1 MRERAAGSESAAAGA
16 GRGARGP
23 AASPRP
29 QHPRARSIPAP
40 GRPQRA
46 GQSRAEGGK
55 PTAPPQPRRILGD
68 LEPDPRRIRI
78 PAPSIPRR
86 CGHSMG
92 GGAPRLDPRLLLLLL
107 LGLCG
112 WSTALRG
119 NENSEALPESI
130 PSAPGTL
137 PHFMEE
143 PDDSYIIKSN
153 PIVLRCKAKPAM
165 QIFFK
170 CNGEWV
176 HQNEHV
182 SEESLD
188 EATGLKVR
196 EVFINVTRQQVE
208 DFHGPEDYWCQ
219 CVAWSHL
226 GTSKSRKAS
235 VRIAYL
241 RKNFEQD
248 PQGKE
253 VPIEG
258 MIVLH
263 CRPPEGVPA
272 AEVEWLK
279 NEEPIDSN
287 LDENIDTRADHN
299 LIIRQ
304 ARLSDSGNYTCMAA
318 NIVAKRRSMS
328 ATVVVYVNGG
338 WSSWTEWSNCNARC
352 GRGWQKRSRTCTNP
366 APLNGGAFCEG
377 MSVQKITCTS
387 LCPVDGSWEVWSEWS
402 VCSPEC
408 EHLRVRECIAP
419 PPRNGGKFCEG
430 LGQES
435 ENCTEGLC
443 IQDKKPL
450 HEIKSQN
457 LETASDIAL
466 YSGLGAAV
474 LAVAVLVV
482 AVTLYRRSQ
491 SNSLLLNSSMQ
502 PELTVSRTY
511 SGPIC
516 LQDPLDKE
524 LMTESSLFNPL
535 SDIKVKVQSSFM
547 VSLGVTERA
556 EFHGKAPPGT
566 FPHGNVPHP
575 AFGTVQGR
583 NKAVYIQNLASIST
597 SSQLRTTA
605 LFGHLGGRLVVPN
618 TGVSLLIPHGAI
630 PEESSWEI
638 YLAITQKE
646 SSLQPEGSA
655 VLLGPEVTCGPSE
668 VTVSTPFALTIPHC
682 AHADP
687 QHWSIHLKRRTQ
699 QGKWEEVMSVE
710 EETTS
715 CYCLLDPYACH
726 ILLNSFGT
734 YALIGEPISDCAV
747 RQLKVAVFGC
757 LSCNSLDYNLRV
769 YCMDN
774 TPCAFQEVVSDE
786 RLQGGQLLEEPKLL
800 HFKGNTC
807 SLQISVLDIPP
818 FLWRIKPF
826 TACQEVPF
834 SRVWRGSARP
844 LLCAFSLE
852 RYSPGT
858 TQLSCK
864 VCVRQLKG
872 HEQVLHVQTSIL
884 ESERETITFF
894 AHDDSNFPA
903 QVGPKAFKIPFS
915 IRQRIC
921 ATFDAPSAKGKDWQM
936 LAQKNSIN
944 RNLSYFATQSS
955 PSAVILDLWEA
966 RHQQD
971 GDLDSLACALEEI
984 GRTHSQPPEPPEP
997 ELEEPDFSYS
1007 RQNGL

>member
-1 MRERAAGSESAAAGA
+1 
-16 GRGARGP
+16 
-23 AASPRP
+23 
-29 QHPRARSIPAP
+29 
-40 GRPQRA
+40 
-46 GQSRAEGGK
+46 
-55 PTAPPQPRRILGD
+55 
-68 LEPDPRRIRI
+68 
-78 PAPSIPRR
+78 
-86 CGHSMG
+86 
-92 GGAPRLDPRLLLLLL
+92 
-107 LGLCG
+107 
-112 WSTALRG
+112 
-119 NENSEALPESI
+119 
-130 PSAPGTL
+130 
-137 PHFMEE
+137 
-143 PDDSYIIKSN
+143 
-153 PIVLRCKAKPAM
+153 M

-188 EATGLKVR
+188 ESSGLKVR

-248 PQGKE
+248 PQGRE

-279 NEEPIDSN
+279 NEEPIDSEQ
-287 LDENIDTRADHN
+287 DENIDTRADHN

-318 NIVAKRRSMS
+318 NIVAKRRSLS
-328 ATVVVYVNGG
+328 ATVVVY
-338 WSSWTEWSNCNARC
+338 
-352 GRGWQKRSRTCTNP
+352 
-366 APLNGGAFCEG
+366 
-377 MSVQKITCTS
+377 
-387 LCPVDGSWEVWSEWS
+387 VDGSWEVWSEWS

-408 EHLRVRECIAP
+408 EHLRIRECTAP

-430 LGQES
+430 LSQES
-435 ENCTEGLC
+435 ENCTDGLC
-443 IQDKKPL
+443 ILDKKPL
-450 HEIKSQN
+450 HEIKPQSIEN
-457 LETASDIAL
+457 ASDIAL

-474 LAVAVLVV
+474 VAVAVLVIG
-482 AVTLYRRSQ
+482 VTLYRRSQ
-491 SNSLLLNSSMQ
+491 SDYGVDVIDSSALTGGFQTFNFKTVRQGNSLLLNSSMQ
-502 PELTVSRTY
+502 PDLTVSRTY

-524 LMTESSLFNPL
+524 LMTEASLFNPL

-547 VSLGVTERA
+547 VSLGVSERA
-556 EFHGKAPPGT
+556 EYHGKNHSGT
-566 FPHGNVPHP
+566 FPHGNNRSFSTIHP
-575 AFGTVQGR
+575 R
-583 NKAVYIQNLASIST
+583 NKTPYIQNL
-597 SSQLRTTA
+597 SSLPTRTELRTTGV
-605 LFGHLGGRLVVPN
+605 FGHLGGRLVMPN

-630 PEESSWEI
+630 PEENSWEI
-638 YLAITQKE
+638 YMSINQGE
-646 SSLQPEGSA
+646 PSLQSDGSE
-655 VLLGPEVTCGPSE
+655 VLLSPEVTCGPPDMI
-668 VTVSTPFALTIPHC
+668 VTTPFALTIPHC
-682 AHADP
+682 ADVSSE
-687 QHWSIHLKRRTQ
+687 HWNIHLKKRTQ

-710 EETTS
+710 DESTS
-715 CYCLLDPYACH
+715 CYCLLDPFACH
-726 ILLNSFGT
+726 VLLDSFGT
-734 YALIGEPISDCAV
+734 YALTGEPITDCAV
-747 RQLKVAVFGC
+747 KQLKVAVFGC
-757 LSCNSLDYNLRV
+757 MSCNSLDYNLRV
-769 YCMDN
+769 YCVDN
-774 TPCAFQEVVSDE
+774 TPWAFQEVVSDE
-786 RLQGGQLLEEPKLL
+786 RHQGGQLLEEPKLL
-800 HFKGNTC
+800 HFKGNTF

-834 SRVWRGSARP
+834 SRVWCSNWQP
-844 LLCAFSLE
+844 LHCAFSLE
-852 RYSPGT
+852 RYTPTT

-864 VCVRQLKG
+864 ICIRQLKG
-872 HEQVLHVQTSIL
+872 HEQILQVQTSIL

-894 AHDDSNFPA
+894 AQEDSTFPA
-903 QVGPKAFKIPFS
+903 QTGPKAFKIPYS

-921 ATFDAPSAKGKDWQM
+921 ATFDTPNAKGKDWQM

-955 PSAVILDLWEA
+955 PSAVILNLWEA
-966 RHQQD
+966 RHQHD

-984 GRTHSQPPEPPEP
+984 GRTHTKLSNIAESQLDEA
-997 ELEEPDFSYS
+997 DFNYS

>member
-1 MRERAAGSESAAAGA
+1 MGRAAAA
-16 GRGARGP
+16 GRGA
-23 AASPRP
+23 
-29 QHPRARSIPAP
+29 
-40 GRPQRA
+40 
-46 GQSRAEGGK
+46 
-55 PTAPPQPRRILGD
+55 
-68 LEPDPRRIRI
+68 
-78 PAPSIPRR
+78 
-86 CGHSMG
+86 
-92 GGAPRLDPRLLLLLL
+92 GGARQWLPW
-107 LGLCG
+107 LGLCFWAAG
-112 WSTALRG
+112 AAAARG
-119 NENSEALPESI
+119 TDSGEVLPDSI

-137 PHFMEE
+137 PHFIEE
-143 PDDSYIIKSN
+143 PDDAYIIKSN
-153 PIVLRCKAKPAM
+153 PIALRCKARPAM

-188 EATGLKVR
+188 ESSGLKVR

-248 PQGKE
+248 PQGRE

-279 NEEPIDSN
+279 NEEPIDSEQ
-287 LDENIDTRADHN
+287 DEHIDTRADHN

-318 NIVAKRRSMS
+318 NIVAKRRSLS
-328 ATVVVYVNGG
+328 ATVVVY
-338 WSSWTEWSNCNARC
+338 
-352 GRGWQKRSRTCTNP
+352 
-366 APLNGGAFCEG
+366 
-377 MSVQKITCTS
+377 
-387 LCPVDGSWEVWSEWS
+387 VDGSWEVWSEWS

-408 EHLRVRECIAP
+408 EHLRIRECTAP
-419 PPRNGGKFCEG
+419 APRNGGKFCEG
-430 LGQES
+430 LSQES
-435 ENCTEGLC
+435 ENCTDGLC
-443 IQDKKPL
+443 ILDKKPL
-450 HEIKSQN
+450 HEIKPQSIEN
-457 LETASDIAL
+457 ASDIAL

-474 LAVAVLVV
+474 VAVAVLVIGI
-482 AVTLYRRSQ
+482 TLYRRSQ
-491 SNSLLLNSSMQ
+491 SDYGVDVIDSSALTGGFQTFNFKTVRQGNSLLLNPSMQ
-502 PELTVSRTY
+502 PDLTVSRTY

-547 VSLGVTERA
+547 VSLGVSERA
-556 EFHGKAPPGT
+556 EYHGKNHSGT
-566 FPHGNVPHP
+566 FPHGNNRS
-575 AFGTVQGR
+575 FTTVHAR
-583 NKAVYIQNLASIST
+583 NKTPYIQNL
-597 SSQLRTTA
+597 SSLPTRTELRTTGV
-605 LFGHLGGRLVVPN
+605 FGHLGGRLVMPN

-630 PEESSWEI
+630 PEENSWEI
-638 YLAITQKE
+638 YMSINQGE
-646 SSLQPEGSA
+646 PSLQSDGSE
-655 VLLGPEVTCGPSE
+655 VLLSPEVTCGPPDMI
-668 VTVSTPFALTIPHC
+668 VTTPFALTIPHC
-682 AHADP
+682 ADVSSE
-687 QHWSIHLKRRTQ
+687 HWNIHLKKRTQ

-710 EETTS
+710 DESTS
-715 CYCLLDPYACH
+715 CYCLLDPFACH
-726 ILLNSFGT
+726 VLLDSFGT
-734 YALIGEPISDCAV
+734 YALTGEPITDCAV
-747 RQLKVAVFGC
+747 KQLKVAVFGC
-757 LSCNSLDYNLRV
+757 MSCNSLDYNLRV
-769 YCMDN
+769 YCVDN
-774 TPCAFQEVVSDE
+774 TPWAFQEVVSDE
-786 RLQGGQLLEEPKLL
+786 RHQGGQLLEEPKLL
-800 HFKGNTC
+800 HFKGNTF

-834 SRVWRGSARP
+834 SRVWCSNRQP
-844 LLCAFSLE
+844 LHCAFSLE
-852 RYSPGT
+852 RYTPTT

-864 VCVRQLKG
+864 ICIRQLKG
-872 HEQVLHVQTSIL
+872 HEQILQVQTSIL

-894 AHDDSNFPA
+894 AQEDSTFPA
-903 QVGPKAFKIPFS
+903 QTGPKAFKIPYS

-921 ATFDAPSAKGKDWQM
+921 ATFDTPNAKGKDWQM

-955 PSAVILDLWEA
+955 PSAVILNLWEA
-966 RHQQD
+966 RHQHD

-984 GRTHSQPPEPPEP
+984 GRTHTKLSNITDSQLDEA
-997 ELEEPDFSYS
+997 DFTYS

>member
-1 MRERAAGSESAAAGA
+1 MGRAAATGGGCRGARRWLPWLGLCFWAAGA
-16 GRGARGP
+16 AAARGTDN
-23 AASPRP
+23 
-29 QHPRARSIPAP
+29 
-40 GRPQRA
+40 G
-46 GQSRAEGGK
+46 
-55 PTAPPQPRRILGD
+55 
-68 LEPDPRRIRI
+68 
-78 PAPSIPRR
+78 
-86 CGHSMG
+86 
-92 GGAPRLDPRLLLLLL
+92 
-107 LGLCG
+107 
-112 WSTALRG
+112 
-119 NENSEALPESI
+119 EALPESI

-137 PHFMEE
+137 PHFIEE
-143 PDDSYIIKSN
+143 PDDAYIIKSN
-153 PIVLRCKAKPAM
+153 PIALRCKARPAM

-188 EATGLKVR
+188 ESSGLKVR

-248 PQGKE
+248 PQGRE

-279 NEEPIDSN
+279 NEEPIDSEQ
-287 LDENIDTRADHN
+287 DENIDTRADHN

-318 NIVAKRRSMS
+318 NIVAKRRSLS
-328 ATVVVYVNGG
+328 ATVVVY
-338 WSSWTEWSNCNARC
+338 
-352 GRGWQKRSRTCTNP
+352 
-366 APLNGGAFCEG
+366 
-377 MSVQKITCTS
+377 
-387 LCPVDGSWEVWSEWS
+387 VDGSWEVWSEWS

-408 EHLRVRECIAP
+408 EHLRIRECTAP

-430 LGQES
+430 LSQES
-435 ENCTEGLC
+435 ENCTDGLC
-443 IQDKKPL
+443 ILDKKPL
-450 HEIKSQN
+450 HEIKPQSIEN
-457 LETASDIAL
+457 ASDIAL

-474 LAVAVLVV
+474 VAVAVLVIG
-482 AVTLYRRSQ
+482 VTLYRRSQ
-491 SNSLLLNSSMQ
+491 SDYGVDVIDSSALTGGFQTFNFKTVRQGNSLLLNSAMQ
-502 PELTVSRTY
+502 PDLTVSRTY

-547 VSLGVTERA
+547 VSLGVSERA
-556 EFHGKAPPGT
+556 EYHGKNHSRT
-566 FPHGNVPHP
+566 FPHGNNHSFSTMHP
-575 AFGTVQGR
+575 R
-583 NKAVYIQNLASIST
+583 NKTPYIQNL
-597 SSQLRTTA
+597 SSLPTRTELRTTGV
-605 LFGHLGGRLVVPN
+605 FGHLGGRLVMPN

-630 PEESSWEI
+630 PEENSWEI
-638 YLAITQKE
+638 YMSINQGE
-646 SSLQPEGSA
+646 PSLQSDGSE
-655 VLLGPEVTCGPSE
+655 VLLSPEVTCGPPDMI
-668 VTVSTPFALTIPHC
+668 VTTPFALTIPHC
-682 AHADP
+682 ADVSSE
-687 QHWSIHLKRRTQ
+687 HWNIHLKKRTQ

-710 EETTS
+710 DESTS
-715 CYCLLDPYACH
+715 CYCLLDPFACH
-726 ILLNSFGT
+726 VLLDSFGT
-734 YALIGEPISDCAV
+734 YALTGEPITDCAV
-747 RQLKVAVFGC
+747 KQLKVAVFGC
-757 LSCNSLDYNLRV
+757 MSCNSLDYNLRV
-769 YCMDN
+769 YCVDN

-786 RLQGGQLLEEPKLL
+786 RHQGGQLLEEPKLL
-800 HFKGNTC
+800 HFKGNTF

-834 SRVWRGSARP
+834 SRVWCSNRQP
-844 LLCAFSLE
+844 LHCAFSLE
-852 RYSPGT
+852 RYTPTT

-864 VCVRQLKG
+864 ICIRQLKG
-872 HEQVLHVQTSIL
+872 HEQILQVQTSIL

-894 AHDDSNFPA
+894 AQEDSTFPA
-903 QVGPKAFKIPFS
+903 QTGPKAFKIPYS

-921 ATFDAPSAKGKDWQM
+921 ATFDTPNAKGKDWQM

-955 PSAVILDLWEA
+955 PSAVILNLWEA
-966 RHQQD
+966 RHQHD

-984 GRTHSQPPEPPEP
+984 GRTHTKLSNISESQLDEA
-997 ELEEPDFSYS
+997 DFNYS

>member
-1 MRERAAGSESAAAGA
+1 MGRAAAAGGGA
-16 GRGARGP
+16 GGARVWLP
-23 AASPRP
+23 W
-29 QHPRARSIPAP
+29 
-40 GRPQRA
+40 
-46 GQSRAEGGK
+46 
-55 PTAPPQPRRILGD
+55 
-68 LEPDPRRIRI
+68 
-78 PAPSIPRR
+78 
-86 CGHSMG
+86 
-92 GGAPRLDPRLLLLLL
+92 
-107 LGLCG
+107 LGLCFWAAG
-112 WSTALRG
+112 AAAARG
-119 NENSEALPESI
+119 TDNGEALPESI

-137 PHFMEE
+137 PHFIEE
-143 PDDSYIIKSN
+143 PDDAYIIKSN
-153 PIVLRCKAKPAM
+153 PIALRCKARPAM

-188 EATGLKVR
+188 ESSGLKVR

-248 PQGKE
+248 PQGRE

-279 NEEPIDSN
+279 NEEPIDSEQ
-287 LDENIDTRADHN
+287 DENIDTRADHN

-318 NIVAKRRSMS
+318 NIVAKRRSLS
-328 ATVVVYVNGG
+328 ATVVVY
-338 WSSWTEWSNCNARC
+338 
-352 GRGWQKRSRTCTNP
+352 
-366 APLNGGAFCEG
+366 
-377 MSVQKITCTS
+377 
-387 LCPVDGSWEVWSEWS
+387 VDGSWEVWSEWS

-408 EHLRVRECIAP
+408 EHLRIRECTAP

-430 LGQES
+430 LSQES
-435 ENCTEGLC
+435 ENCTDGLC
-443 IQDKKPL
+443 ILDKKPL
-450 HEIKSQN
+450 HEIKPQSIEN
-457 LETASDIAL
+457 ASDIAL

-474 LAVAVLVV
+474 VAVAVLVIG
-482 AVTLYRRSQ
+482 VTLYRRSQ
-491 SNSLLLNSSMQ
+491 SDYGVDVIDSSALTGGFQTFNFKTVRQGNSLLLNSSMQ
-502 PELTVSRTY
+502 PDLTVSRTY

-547 VSLGVTERA
+547 VSLGVSERA
-556 EFHGKAPPGT
+556 EYHGKNHSGT
-566 FPHGNVPHP
+566 FPHGNNRSFSTMHP
-575 AFGTVQGR
+575 R
-583 NKAVYIQNLASIST
+583 NKTPYIQNL
-597 SSQLRTTA
+597 SSLPTRTELRTTGV
-605 LFGHLGGRLVVPN
+605 FGHLGGRLVMPN

-630 PEESSWEI
+630 PEENSWEI
-638 YLAITQKE
+638 YMSINQGE
-646 SSLQPEGSA
+646 PSLQSDGCE
-655 VLLGPEVTCGPSE
+655 VLLSPEVTCGPPDMT
-668 VTVSTPFALTIPHC
+668 VTTPFALTIPHC
-682 AHADP
+682 ADVSSE
-687 QHWSIHLKRRTQ
+687 HWNIHLKKRTQ

-710 EETTS
+710 DESTS
-715 CYCLLDPYACH
+715 CYCLLDPFACH
-726 ILLNSFGT
+726 VLLDSFGT
-734 YALIGEPISDCAV
+734 YALTGEPVTDCAV
-747 RQLKVAVFGC
+747 KQLKVAVFGC
-757 LSCNSLDYNLRV
+757 MSCNSLDYNLRV
-769 YCMDN
+769 YCVDN
-774 TPCAFQEVVSDE
+774 TPWAFQEVVSDE
-786 RLQGGQLLEEPKLL
+786 RHQGGQLLEEPKLL
-800 HFKGNTC
+800 HFKGNTF

-834 SRVWRGSARP
+834 ARVWCSNRQP
-844 LLCAFSLE
+844 LHCAFSLE
-852 RYSPGT
+852 RYTPTT

-864 VCVRQLKG
+864 ICIRQLKG
-872 HEQVLHVQTSIL
+872 HEQILQVQTSIL

-894 AHDDSNFPA
+894 AQEDSTFPA
-903 QVGPKAFKIPFS
+903 QTGPKAFKIPYS

-921 ATFDAPSAKGKDWQM
+921 ATFDTPNAKGKDWQM

-955 PSAVILDLWEA
+955 PSAVILNLWEA
-966 RHQQD
+966 RHQHD
-971 GDLDSLACALEEI
+971 GNLDSLACALEEI
-984 GRTHSQPPEPPEP
+984 GRTHTKLSNITESKLDEA
-997 ELEEPDFSYS
+997 DFNYS

>member
-1 MRERAAGSESAAAGA
+1 MGRAAAAG
-16 GRGARGP
+16 
-23 AASPRP
+23 
-29 QHPRARSIPAP
+29 
-40 GRPQRA
+40 
-46 GQSRAEGGK
+46 GG
-55 PTAPPQPRRILGD
+55 
-68 LEPDPRRIRI
+68 
-78 PAPSIPRR
+78 
-86 CGHSMG
+86 G
-92 GGAPRLDPRLLLLLL
+92 GGARRWLPW
-107 LGLCG
+107 LGFCFWAAG
-112 WSTALRG
+112 AAAARG
-119 NENSEALPESI
+119 TNNGEVLPESI

-137 PHFMEE
+137 PHFIEE
-143 PDDSYIIKSN
+143 PDDAYIVKSN
-153 PIVLRCKAKPAM
+153 PIALRCKARPAM

-188 EATGLKVR
+188 ESSGLKVR

-208 DFHGPEDYWCQ
+208 DFHGPENYWCQ

-279 NEEPIDSN
+279 NEEPIDSEQ
-287 LDENIDTRADHN
+287 DENIDTRADHN

-318 NIVAKRRSMS
+318 NIVAKRRSLS
-328 ATVVVYVNGG
+328 ATVVVY
-338 WSSWTEWSNCNARC
+338 
-352 GRGWQKRSRTCTNP
+352 
-366 APLNGGAFCEG
+366 
-377 MSVQKITCTS
+377 
-387 LCPVDGSWEVWSEWS
+387 VDGSWEVWSEWS

-408 EHLRVRECIAP
+408 EHLRIRECTAP

-430 LGQES
+430 LNQES
-435 ENCTEGLC
+435 ENCTDGLC
-443 IQDKKPL
+443 ILDKKPL
-450 HEIKSQN
+450 HEIKPQSIEN
-457 LETASDIAL
+457 ASDIAL

-474 LAVAVLVV
+474 VAVAVLVIG
-482 AVTLYRRSQ
+482 VTFYRRSQ
-491 SNSLLLNSSMQ
+491 SDYGVDVIDSSALTGNSLLLNSSMQ
-502 PELTVSRTY
+502 PDLTVSRTY

-535 SDIKVKVQSSFM
+535 TDIKVKVQSSFM
-547 VSLGVTERA
+547 VSLGVSERA
-556 EFHGKAPPGT
+556 EYHGKNHSGT
-566 FPHGNVPHP
+566 FPHGNNRGFSTIHP
-575 AFGTVQGR
+575 R
-583 NKAVYIQNLASIST
+583 NKTPYIQNL
-597 SSQLRTTA
+597 SSLPTRTELRTTGV
-605 LFGHLGGRLVVPN
+605 FGHLGGRLVMPN

-630 PEESSWEI
+630 PEENSWEI
-638 YLAITQKE
+638 YMSINQGE
-646 SSLQPEGSA
+646 PSLPSDGSE
-655 VLLGPEVTCGPSE
+655 VLLSPEVTCGPPDMI
-668 VTVSTPFALTIPHC
+668 VTTPFALTIPHC
-682 AHADP
+682 ADVSAE
-687 QHWSIHLKRRTQ
+687 HWNVHLKKRTQ

-710 EETTS
+710 DESTS
-715 CYCLLDPYACH
+715 CYCLLDPFACH
-726 ILLNSFGT
+726 VLLDSFGT
-734 YALIGEPISDCAV
+734 YALTGEPITDCAV
-747 RQLKVAVFGC
+747 KQLKVAVFGC
-757 LSCNSLDYNLRV
+757 MSCNSLDYNLRV
-769 YCMDN
+769 YCVDN

-786 RLQGGQLLEEPKLL
+786 RHQGGQLLEEPKLL
-800 HFKGNTC
+800 HFKGNTF

-834 SRVWRGSARP
+834 SRVWCSNRQP
-844 LLCAFSLE
+844 LHCAFSLE
-852 RYSPGT
+852 RYTPTT

-864 VCVRQLKG
+864 ICIRQLKG
-872 HEQVLHVQTSIL
+872 HEQILQVQTSIL

-894 AHDDSNFPA
+894 AQEDSTFPA
-903 QVGPKAFKIPFS
+903 QTGPKAFKIPYS

-921 ATFDAPSAKGKDWQM
+921 ATFDTPNAKGKDWQM

-955 PSAVILDLWEA
+955 PSAVILNLWEA
-966 RHQQD
+966 RHQHD

-984 GRTHSQPPEPPEP
+984 GRTHTKLSNITESQLDEA
-997 ELEEPDFSYS
+997 DFNYS

>member
-1 MRERAAGSESAAAGA
+1 M
-16 GRGARGP
+16 GRGA
-23 AASPRP
+23 
-29 QHPRARSIPAP
+29 ARS
-40 GRPQRA
+40 
-46 GQSRAEGGK
+46 
-55 PTAPPQPRRILGD
+55 
-68 LEPDPRRIRI
+68 
-78 PAPSIPRR
+78 R
-86 CGHSMG
+86 CP
-92 GGAPRLDPRLLLLLL
+92 PRLERWLLLLL
-107 LGLCG
+107 LGLCR
-112 WSTALRG
+112 WTAALRG
-119 NENSEALPESI
+119 NDNSEALPESI

-143 PDDSYIIKSN
+143 PDDAYIIKSN
-153 PIVLRCKAKPAM
+153 PIVLRCKAMPAM

-182 SEESLD
+182 SEESMD

-419 PPRNGGKFCEG
+419 PPRNGGKYCEG
-430 LGQES
+430 VSQES

-443 IQDKKPL
+443 IQD
-450 HEIKSQN
+450 I
-457 LETASDIAL
+457 ETASDIAL

-474 LAVAVLVV
+474 IAVAVLVV
-482 AVTLYRRSQ
+482 GVTLYRRSQ

-502 PELTVSRTY
+502 PDLTVSRTY

-516 LQDPLDKE
+516 LQDPMDKE

-556 EFHGKAPPGT
+556 EYHGKAHSGT
-566 FPHGNVPHP
+566 FPHGNNR
-575 AFGTVQGR
+575 AFGTIQAR
-583 NKAVYIQNLASIST
+583 NKATYIQNLSSIST
-597 SSQLRTTA
+597 TSELKTTA
-605 LFGHLGGRLVVPN
+605 IFGHLGGRLVVPN

-646 SSLQPEGSA
+646 SSLQPEGTD

-668 VTVSTPFALTIPHC
+668 VAVSTPFALTIPHC
-682 AHADP
+682 A
-687 QHWSIHLKRRTQ
+687 QVNSEHWNIHLKKRTQ

-734 YALIGEPISDCAV
+734 YALIGEPISECAV

-800 HFKGNTC
+800 HFKGNTF

-834 SRVWRGSARP
+834 SRVWCSSPKP
-844 LLCAFSLE
+844 LHCAFSLE
-852 RYSPGT
+852 RYSPAT
-858 TQLSCK
+858 TQLACK
-864 VCVRQLKG
+864 VCVRQVKG
-872 HEQVLHVQTSIL
+872 HEQVLQIQTSIL
-884 ESERETITFF
+884 ENERETITFF

-903 QVGPKAFKIPFS
+903 QMGPKAFKIPYS

-921 ATFDAPSAKGKDWQM
+921 ATFDTPNAKGKDWQM

-966 RHQQD
+966 RHQHD

-984 GRTHSQPPEPPEP
+984 GRTHSKISDITETEV
-997 ELEEPDFSYS
+997 EEPDFNYS

>member
-1 MRERAAGSESAAAGA
+1 
-16 GRGARGP
+16 
-23 AASPRP
+23 
-29 QHPRARSIPAP
+29 
-40 GRPQRA
+40 
-46 GQSRAEGGK
+46 
-55 PTAPPQPRRILGD
+55 
-68 LEPDPRRIRI
+68 
-78 PAPSIPRR
+78 
-86 CGHSMG
+86 
-92 GGAPRLDPRLLLLLL
+92 
-107 LGLCG
+107 
-112 WSTALRG
+112 
-119 NENSEALPESI
+119 
-130 PSAPGTL
+130 
-137 PHFMEE
+137 MEE
-143 PDDSYIIKSN
+143 PDDAYIIKSN
-153 PIVLRCKAKPAM
+153 PIVLRCKAMPAM

-182 SEESLD
+182 SEESMD
-188 EATGLKVR
+188 ETTGLKVR

-387 LCPVDGSWEVWSEWS
+387 LCPD
-402 VCSPEC
+402 
-408 EHLRVRECIAP
+408 I
-419 PPRNGGKFCEG
+419 
-430 LGQES
+430 
-435 ENCTEGLC
+435 EN
-443 IQDKKPL
+443 
-450 HEIKSQN
+450 
-457 LETASDIAL
+457 ASDIAL

-474 LAVAVLVV
+474 IAVAVLVV
-482 AVTLYRRSQ
+482 GVTLYRRSQ
-491 SNSLLLNSSMQ
+491 SEYGVDVIDSSALTGGFQTFNFKTVRQGNSLLLNSSIQ
-502 PELTVSRTY
+502 PDLTVSRTY

-516 LQDPLDKE
+516 LQDPMDKE

-535 SDIKVKVQSSFM
+535 SDIRVKVQSSFM

-556 EFHGKAPPGT
+556 EYPGKTHSGT
-566 FPHGNVPHP
+566 FPHGNNGG
-575 AFGTVQGR
+575 FGTIPAR
-583 NKAVYIQNLASIST
+583 NKATYIQNLSSIST
-597 SSQLRTTA
+597 KSGLKTTA
-605 LFGHLGGRLVVPN
+605 VFGHLGGRLVIPN

-630 PEESSWEI
+630 SEESSWEI
-638 YLAITQKE
+638 YLAISQKE
-646 SSLQPEGSA
+646 SSLQPDGA
-655 VLLGPEVTCGPSE
+655 DVLLSPEVSCGPSD
-668 VTVSTPFALTIPHC
+668 VSVSTPFALTIPHC
-682 AHADP
+682 AELNSE
-687 QHWSIHLKRRTQ
+687 HWNIHLKKRTQ

-734 YALIGEPISDCAV
+734 YALVGEPISDCAV

-757 LSCNSLDYNLRV
+757 MSCNSLDYNLRV

-774 TPCAFQEVVSDE
+774 TPCAFQEVVQDE

-800 HFKGNTC
+800 HFQGNTF

-834 SRVWRGSARP
+834 SRVWCSNQQS
-844 LLCAFSLE
+844 LHCAFSLE
-852 RYSPGT
+852 RYTPAT

-864 VCVRQLKG
+864 ICVRQVKG
-872 HEQVLHVQTSIL
+872 HEQILQIQTSIL
-884 ESERETITFF
+884 ENERETIAFF
-894 AHDDSNFPA
+894 AQEDGRFPA
-903 QVGPKAFKIPFS
+903 QMGPKAFKIPYS

-921 ATFDAPSAKGKDWQM
+921 ATFDTPNAKGKDWQM

-966 RHQQD
+966 RHQHD

-984 GRTHSQPPEPPEP
+984 GRTHSKISNITETEM
-997 ELEEPDFSYS
+997 EEPDFNYS

>member
-1 MRERAAGSESAAAGA
+1 MGIRAAGG
-16 GRGARGP
+16 GCPARL
-23 AASPRP
+23 
-29 QHPRARSIPAP
+29 
-40 GRPQRA
+40 
-46 GQSRAEGGK
+46 
-55 PTAPPQPRRILGD
+55 RR
-68 LEPDPRRIRI
+68 
-78 PAPSIPRR
+78 
-86 CGHSMG
+86 
-92 GGAPRLDPRLLLLLL
+92 RLLFLLE
-107 LGLCG
+107 LCS
-112 WSTALRG
+112 WAAALRG
-119 NENSEALPESI
+119 NDNSEALPESL

-137 PHFMEE
+137 PHFMQE
-143 PDDSYIIKSN
+143 PDDAYIIKSN
-153 PIVLRCKAKPAM
+153 PIALRCKAMPAM

-182 SEESLD
+182 SEESMD
-188 EATGLKVR
+188 ESTGLKVR

-287 LDENIDTRADHN
+287 QDENIDTRADHN

-328 ATVVVYVNGG
+328 ATVVVYV
-338 WSSWTEWSNCNARC
+338 
-352 GRGWQKRSRTCTNP
+352 
-366 APLNGGAFCEG
+366 
-377 MSVQKITCTS
+377 
-387 LCPVDGSWEVWSEWS
+387 DGSWEVWSEWS

-408 EHLRVRECIAP
+408 EHLRIRECTAP

-430 LGQES
+430 FTQES

-443 IQDKKPL
+443 IQDI
-450 HEIKSQN
+450 EN
-457 LETASDIAL
+457 ASDIAL

-474 LAVAVLVV
+474 IAVAVLVV
-482 AVTLYRRSQ
+482 GITLYRRSQ
-491 SNSLLLNSSMQ
+491 SEYGVDVIDSSALTGGFQTFNFKTVRQGNSLLLNSSMQ
-502 PELTVSRTY
+502 PDLTVSRTY

-516 LQDPLDKE
+516 LQDPMDKE

-556 EFHGKAPPGT
+556 EYHGKAHSGT
-566 FPHGNVPHP
+566 FPHGNNRGFTTIH
-575 AFGTVQGR
+575 AR
-583 NKAVYIQNLASIST
+583 NKTTYIQNLSSLST
-597 SSQLRTTA
+597 RSELRTTGI
-605 LFGHLGGRLVVPN
+605 FGHLGGRLVMPN

-638 YLAITQKE
+638 YLTISQGE
-646 SSLQPEGSA
+646 SSLLPEGTE
-655 VLLGPEVTCGPSE
+655 VLLGPEVTCGPPD
-668 VTVSTPFALTIPHC
+668 VTVATPFALTIPHC
-682 AHADP
+682 AEVNSE
-687 QHWSIHLKRRTQ
+687 HWNIHLKKRTQ
-699 QGKWEEVMSVE
+699 QGKWEEVMSME

-726 ILLNSFGT
+726 ILLDSFGT
-734 YALIGEPISDCAV
+734 YALAGEPISDCAV
-747 RQLKVAVFGC
+747 KQLKVAVFGC
-757 LSCNSLDYNLRV
+757 MSCNSLDYNLRV

-774 TPCAFQEVVSDE
+774 TPCAFQEVVSGE
-786 RLQGGQLLEEPKLL
+786 RHQGGQLLEEPKLL
-800 HFKGNTC
+800 HFKGNTF

-834 SRVWRGSARP
+834 SRVWCSNQQP
-844 LLCAFSLE
+844 LHCAFSLE
-852 RYSPGT
+852 RYTPAT

-864 VCVRQLKG
+864 ICVRQVKG
-872 HEQVLHVQTSIL
+872 HEQILQIQTSIL
-884 ESERETITFF
+884 ENERETITLF
-894 AHDDSNFPA
+894 AREDSNFPT
-903 QVGPKAFKIPFS
+903 QTGPKAFKIPYS

-921 ATFDAPSAKGKDWQM
+921 ATFDTPNAKGKDWQM

-966 RHQQD
+966 RHQHD

-984 GRTHSQPPEPPEP
+984 GRTHSKISNITETQI
-997 ELEEPDFSYS
+997 EETDFSYS

>member
-1 MRERAAGSESAAAGA
+1 MGRAAATGGGCRGARRWLWWLGLCFWAAGA
-16 GRGARGP
+16 AAARGTDN
-23 AASPRP
+23 
-29 QHPRARSIPAP
+29 
-40 GRPQRA
+40 G
-46 GQSRAEGGK
+46 
-55 PTAPPQPRRILGD
+55 
-68 LEPDPRRIRI
+68 
-78 PAPSIPRR
+78 
-86 CGHSMG
+86 
-92 GGAPRLDPRLLLLLL
+92 
-107 LGLCG
+107 
-112 WSTALRG
+112 
-119 NENSEALPESI
+119 EALPESI

-137 PHFMEE
+137 PHFIEE
-143 PDDSYIIKSN
+143 PDDAYIIKSN
-153 PIVLRCKAKPAM
+153 PIALRCKARPAM

-188 EATGLKVR
+188 ESSGLKVR

-248 PQGKE
+248 PQGRE

-279 NEEPIDSN
+279 NEEPIDSEQ
-287 LDENIDTRADHN
+287 DENIDTRADHN

-318 NIVAKRRSMS
+318 NIVAKRRSLS
-328 ATVVVYVNGG
+328 ATVVVY
-338 WSSWTEWSNCNARC
+338 
-352 GRGWQKRSRTCTNP
+352 
-366 APLNGGAFCEG
+366 
-377 MSVQKITCTS
+377 
-387 LCPVDGSWEVWSEWS
+387 VDGSWEVWSEWS

-408 EHLRVRECIAP
+408 EHLRIRECTAP

-430 LGQES
+430 LSQES
-435 ENCTEGLC
+435 ENCTDGLC
-443 IQDKKPL
+443 ILDKKPL
-450 HEIKSQN
+450 HEIKPQSIEN
-457 LETASDIAL
+457 ASDIAL

-474 LAVAVLVV
+474 VAVAVLVIG
-482 AVTLYRRSQ
+482 VTLYRRSQ
-491 SNSLLLNSSMQ
+491 SDYGVDVIDSSALTGNSLLLNSAMQ
-502 PELTVSRTY
+502 PDLTVSRTY

-547 VSLGVTERA
+547 VSLGVSERA
-556 EFHGKAPPGT
+556 EYHGKNHSRT
-566 FPHGNVPHP
+566 FPHGNNHSFSTMHP
-575 AFGTVQGR
+575 R
-583 NKAVYIQNLASIST
+583 NKTPYIQNL
-597 SSQLRTTA
+597 SSLPTRTELRTTGV
-605 LFGHLGGRLVVPN
+605 FGHLGGRLVMPN

-630 PEESSWEI
+630 PEENSWEI
-638 YLAITQKE
+638 YMSINQGE
-646 SSLQPEGSA
+646 PSLQSDGSE
-655 VLLGPEVTCGPSE
+655 VLLSPEVTCGPPDMI
-668 VTVSTPFALTIPHC
+668 VTTPFALTIPHC
-682 AHADP
+682 ADVSSE
-687 QHWSIHLKRRTQ
+687 HWNIHLKKRTQ

-710 EETTS
+710 DESTS
-715 CYCLLDPYACH
+715 CYCLLDPFACH
-726 ILLNSFGT
+726 VLLDSFGT
-734 YALIGEPISDCAV
+734 YALTGEPITDCAV
-747 RQLKVAVFGC
+747 KQLKVAVFGC
-757 LSCNSLDYNLRV
+757 MSCNSLDYNLRV
-769 YCMDN
+769 YCVDN

-786 RLQGGQLLEEPKLL
+786 RHQGGQLLEEPKLL
-800 HFKGNTC
+800 HFKGNTF

-834 SRVWRGSARP
+834 SRVWCSNRQP
-844 LLCAFSLE
+844 LHCAFSLE
-852 RYSPGT
+852 RYTPTT

-864 VCVRQLKG
+864 ICIRQLKG
-872 HEQVLHVQTSIL
+872 HEQILQVQTSIL

-894 AHDDSNFPA
+894 AQEDSTFPA
-903 QVGPKAFKIPFS
+903 QTGPKAFKIPYS

-921 ATFDAPSAKGKDWQM
+921 ATFDTPNAKGKDWQM

-955 PSAVILDLWEA
+955 PSAVILNLWEA
-966 RHQQD
+966 RHQHD

-984 GRTHSQPPEPPEP
+984 GRTHTKLSNISESQLDEA
-997 ELEEPDFSYS
+997 DFNYS

>member
-1 MRERAAGSESAAAGA
+1 MEAGDSGPCGLREGYLPGGLPA
-16 GRGARGP
+16 GRSQPSCGTEA
-23 AASPRP
+23 
-29 QHPRARSIPAP
+29 IW
-40 GRPQRA
+40 RA
-46 GQSRAEGGK
+46 GHYCRTDNGEV
-55 PTAPPQPRRILGD
+55 
-68 LEPDPRRIRI
+68 
-78 PAPSIPRR
+78 
-86 CGHSMG
+86 
-92 GGAPRLDPRLLLLLL
+92 
-107 LGLCG
+107 
-112 WSTALRG
+112 
-119 NENSEALPESI
+119 LPESI

-137 PHFMEE
+137 PHFIEE
-143 PDDSYIIKSN
+143 PDDAYIIKSN
-153 PIVLRCKAKPAM
+153 PIALRCKARPAM

-188 EATGLKVR
+188 ESSGLKVR

-248 PQGKE
+248 PQGRE

-279 NEEPIDSN
+279 NEEPIDSEQ
-287 LDENIDTRADHN
+287 DENIDTRADHN

-318 NIVAKRRSMS
+318 NIVAKRRSLS

-338 WSSWTEWSNCNARC
+338 WSSWTEWSACNVRC

-408 EHLRVRECIAP
+408 EHLRIRECTAP

-430 LGQES
+430 LSQES
-435 ENCTEGLC
+435 ENCTDGLC
-443 IQDKKPL
+443 ILGQRKYPVPT
-450 HEIKSQN
+450 ESRTASSVTRYRCFCIEN
-457 LETASDIAL
+457 ASDIAL

-474 LAVAVLVV
+474 VAVAVLVIG
-482 AVTLYRRSQ
+482 VTLYRRSQ
-491 SNSLLLNSSMQ
+491 SDYGVDVIDSSALTGGFQTFNFKTVRQGNSLLLNSSMQ
-502 PELTVSRTY
+502 PDLTVSRTY

-524 LMTESSLFNPL
+524 LMTEASLFNPL

-547 VSLGVTERA
+547 VSLGVSERA
-556 EFHGKAPPGT
+556 EYHGKNHSGT
-566 FPHGNVPHP
+566 FPHGNNRSFSTIHP
-575 AFGTVQGR
+575 R
-583 NKAVYIQNLASIST
+583 NKTPYIQNL
-597 SSQLRTTA
+597 SSLPTRTELRTTGV
-605 LFGHLGGRLVVPN
+605 FGHLGGRLVMPN

-630 PEESSWEI
+630 PEENSWEI
-638 YLAITQKE
+638 YMSINQGE
-646 SSLQPEGSA
+646 PSLQSDGSE
-655 VLLGPEVTCGPSE
+655 VLLSPEVTCGPPDMI
-668 VTVSTPFALTIPHC
+668 VTTPFALTIPHC
-682 AHADP
+682 ADVSSE
-687 QHWSIHLKRRTQ
+687 HWNIHLKKRTQ

-710 EETTS
+710 DESTS
-715 CYCLLDPYACH
+715 CYCLLDPFACH
-726 ILLNSFGT
+726 VLLDSFGT
-734 YALIGEPISDCAV
+734 YALTGEPITDCAV
-747 RQLKVAVFGC
+747 KQLKVAVFGC
-757 LSCNSLDYNLRV
+757 MSCNSLDYNLRV
-769 YCMDN
+769 YCVDN
-774 TPCAFQEVVSDE
+774 TPWAFQEVVSDE
-786 RLQGGQLLEEPKLL
+786 RHQGGQLLEEPKLL
-800 HFKGNTC
+800 HFKGNTF

-834 SRVWRGSARP
+834 SRVWCSNWQP
-844 LLCAFSLE
+844 LHCAFSLE
-852 RYSPGT
+852 RYTPTT

-864 VCVRQLKG
+864 ICIRQLKG
-872 HEQVLHVQTSIL
+872 HEQILQVQTSIL

-894 AHDDSNFPA
+894 AQEDSTFPA
-903 QVGPKAFKIPFS
+903 QTGPKAFKIPYS

-921 ATFDAPSAKGKDWQM
+921 ATFDTPNAKGKDWQM

-955 PSAVILDLWEA
+955 PSAVILNLWEA
-966 RHQQD
+966 RHQHD

-984 GRTHSQPPEPPEP
+984 GRTHTKLSNIAESQLDEA
-997 ELEEPDFSYS
+997 DFNYS

>member
-1 MRERAAGSESAAAGA
+1 MGRAAVA
-16 GRGARGP
+16 
-23 AASPRP
+23 
-29 QHPRARSIPAP
+29 
-40 GRPQRA
+40 
-46 GQSRAEGGK
+46 
-55 PTAPPQPRRILGD
+55 
-68 LEPDPRRIRI
+68 
-78 PAPSIPRR
+78 
-86 CGHSMG
+86 G
-92 GGAPRLDPRLLLLLL
+92 GGAGGAHWWLPW
-107 LGLCG
+107 LGLCFWATG
-112 WSTALRG
+112 AAAARG
-119 NENSEALPESI
+119 TDNGEALPESI

-137 PHFMEE
+137 PHFIEE
-143 PDDSYIIKSN
+143 PDDAYIIKSN
-153 PIVLRCKAKPAM
+153 PIALRCKARPAM

-188 EATGLKVR
+188 ESSGLKVR

-248 PQGKE
+248 PQGRE

-279 NEEPIDSN
+279 NEEPIDSEQ
-287 LDENIDTRADHN
+287 DENIDTRADHN

-318 NIVAKRRSMS
+318 NIVAKRRSLS
-328 ATVVVYVNGG
+328 ATVVVY
-338 WSSWTEWSNCNARC
+338 
-352 GRGWQKRSRTCTNP
+352 
-366 APLNGGAFCEG
+366 
-377 MSVQKITCTS
+377 
-387 LCPVDGSWEVWSEWS
+387 VDGSWEVWSEWS

-408 EHLRVRECIAP
+408 EHLRIRECTAP

-430 LGQES
+430 LSQES
-435 ENCTEGLC
+435 ENCTDGLC
-443 IQDKKPL
+443 ILDKKPL
-450 HEIKSQN
+450 HEIKPQSIEN
-457 LETASDIAL
+457 ASDIAL

-474 LAVAVLVV
+474 VAVAVLVIGI
-482 AVTLYRRSQ
+482 TLYRRSQ
-491 SNSLLLNSSMQ
+491 SDYGVDVIDSSALTGGFQTFNFKTVRQGNSLLLNSSMQ
-502 PELTVSRTY
+502 PDLTVSRTY

-547 VSLGVTERA
+547 VSLGVSERA
-556 EFHGKAPPGT
+556 EYHGKNHSGT
-566 FPHGNVPHP
+566 FPHGNNRSFSTMHP
-575 AFGTVQGR
+575 R
-583 NKAVYIQNLASIST
+583 NKTPYIQNL
-597 SSQLRTTA
+597 SSLPTRTELRTTGV
-605 LFGHLGGRLVVPN
+605 FGHLGGRLVMPN

-630 PEESSWEI
+630 LEENSWEI
-638 YLAITQKE
+638 YMSINQGE
-646 SSLQPEGSA
+646 PSLQSDGSE
-655 VLLGPEVTCGPSE
+655 VLLSPEVTCGPPDMI
-668 VTVSTPFALTIPHC
+668 VTTPFALTIPHC
-682 AHADP
+682 ADVSSE
-687 QHWSIHLKRRTQ
+687 HWNIHLKKRTQ

-710 EETTS
+710 DESTS
-715 CYCLLDPYACH
+715 CYCLLDPFACH
-726 ILLNSFGT
+726 VLLDSFGT
-734 YALIGEPISDCAV
+734 YALTGEPITDCAV
-747 RQLKVAVFGC
+747 KQLKVAVFGC
-757 LSCNSLDYNLRV
+757 MSCNSLDYNLRV
-769 YCMDN
+769 YCVDN

-786 RLQGGQLLEEPKLL
+786 RHQGGQLLEEPKLL
-800 HFKGNTC
+800 HFKGNTF

-834 SRVWRGSARP
+834 SRVWCSNRQP
-844 LLCAFSLE
+844 LHCAFSLE
-852 RYSPGT
+852 RYTPTT

-864 VCVRQLKG
+864 ICIRQLKG
-872 HEQVLHVQTSIL
+872 HEQILQVQTSIL

-894 AHDDSNFPA
+894 AQEDSTFPA
-903 QVGPKAFKIPFS
+903 QTGPKAFKIPYS

-921 ATFDAPSAKGKDWQM
+921 ATFDTPNAKGKDWQM

-955 PSAVILDLWEA
+955 PSAVILNLWEA
-966 RHQQD
+966 RHQHD

-984 GRTHSQPPEPPEP
+984 GRTHTKLSNITESQLDEA
-997 ELEEPDFSYS
+997 DFNYS

>member
-1 MRERAAGSESAAAGA
+1 MGTGAAESSRGARRWLPWLGLCFWAAGA
-16 GRGARGP
+16 AAARGADSG
-23 AASPRP
+23 
-29 QHPRARSIPAP
+29 
-40 GRPQRA
+40 
-46 GQSRAEGGK
+46 EV
-55 PTAPPQPRRILGD
+55 L
-68 LEPDPRRIRI
+68 PD
-78 PAPSIPRR
+78 
-86 CGHSMG
+86 
-92 GGAPRLDPRLLLLLL
+92 
-107 LGLCG
+107 
-112 WSTALRG
+112 
-119 NENSEALPESI
+119 SI

-137 PHFMEE
+137 PHFIEE
-143 PDDSYIIKSN
+143 PEDAYIIKSN
-153 PIVLRCKAKPAM
+153 PIALRCKARPAM

-188 EATGLKVR
+188 ESSGLKVR

-248 PQGKE
+248 PQGRE

-279 NEEPIDSN
+279 NEEPIDSEQ
-287 LDENIDTRADHN
+287 DENIDTRADHN

-318 NIVAKRRSMS
+318 NIVAKRRSLS
-328 ATVVVYVNGG
+328 ATVVVY
-338 WSSWTEWSNCNARC
+338 
-352 GRGWQKRSRTCTNP
+352 
-366 APLNGGAFCEG
+366 
-377 MSVQKITCTS
+377 
-387 LCPVDGSWEVWSEWS
+387 
-402 VCSPEC
+402 
-408 EHLRVRECIAP
+408 
-419 PPRNGGKFCEG
+419 
-430 LGQES
+430 
-435 ENCTEGLC
+435 
-443 IQDKKPL
+443 DKKPL
-450 HEIKSQN
+450 HEIKPQSIEN
-457 LETASDIAL
+457 ASDIAL

-474 LAVAVLVV
+474 VAVAVLVIG
-482 AVTLYRRSQ
+482 VTLYRRSHSDYGVDVIDSSALTGGFQ
-491 SNSLLLNSSMQ
+491 TFNFKTVRQGNSLLLNPAMQ
-502 PELTVSRTY
+502 PDLTVSRTY

-547 VSLGVTERA
+547 VSLGVSERA
-556 EFHGKAPPGT
+556 EYHGKNHSGT
-566 FPHGNVPHP
+566 FPHGNNRGFSTIHH
-575 AFGTVQGR
+575 R
-583 NKAVYIQNLASIST
+583 NKTPYIQNL
-597 SSQLRTTA
+597 SSLPTRTELRTTGV
-605 LFGHLGGRLVVPN
+605 FGHLGGRLVMPN

-630 PEESSWEI
+630 PEENSWEI
-638 YLAITQKE
+638 YMSINQGE
-646 SSLQPEGSA
+646 PSLQSDGAE
-655 VLLGPEVTCGPSE
+655 VLLSPEVTCGPPDML
-668 VTVSTPFALTIPHC
+668 VTTPFALTIPHC
-682 AHADP
+682 ADVSSE
-687 QHWSIHLKRRTQ
+687 HWNIHLKKRTQ

-710 EETTS
+710 DESTS
-715 CYCLLDPYACH
+715 CYCLLDPFACH
-726 ILLNSFGT
+726 VLLDSFGT
-734 YALIGEPISDCAV
+734 YALTGEPITDCAV
-747 RQLKVAVFGC
+747 KQLKVAVFGC
-757 LSCNSLDYNLRV
+757 MSCNSLDYNLRV
-769 YCMDN
+769 YCVDN

-786 RLQGGQLLEEPKLL
+786 RHQGGQLLEEPKLL
-800 HFKGNTC
+800 HFKGNTF

-834 SRVWRGSARP
+834 SRVWSSNRQP
-844 LLCAFSLE
+844 LHCAFSLE
-852 RYSPGT
+852 RYTPTT

-864 VCVRQLKG
+864 ICIRQLKG
-872 HEQVLHVQTSIL
+872 HEQILQVQTSIL

-894 AHDDSNFPA
+894 AQEDSTFPA
-903 QVGPKAFKIPFS
+903 QTGPKAFKIPYS

-921 ATFDAPSAKGKDWQM
+921 ATFDTPNAKGKDWQM

-955 PSAVILDLWEA
+955 PSAVILNLWEA

-984 GRTHSQPPEPPEP
+984 GRTHTKLSNITESQ
-997 ELEEPDFSYS
+997 LDDADFNYS

>member
-1 MRERAAGSESAAAGA
+1 MGRASAAVGGGGARRWLSWLGLCFWAAGA
-16 GRGARGP
+16 AAARGTDN
-23 AASPRP
+23 
-29 QHPRARSIPAP
+29 
-40 GRPQRA
+40 G
-46 GQSRAEGGK
+46 EV
-55 PTAPPQPRRILGD
+55 L
-68 LEPDPRRIRI
+68 PD
-78 PAPSIPRR
+78 
-86 CGHSMG
+86 
-92 GGAPRLDPRLLLLLL
+92 
-107 LGLCG
+107 
-112 WSTALRG
+112 
-119 NENSEALPESI
+119 SI

-137 PHFMEE
+137 PHFIEE
-143 PDDSYIIKSN
+143 PDDAYIIKSN
-153 PIVLRCKAKPAM
+153 PIALRCKARPAM

-188 EATGLKVR
+188 ESSGLKVR

-248 PQGKE
+248 PQGRE

-279 NEEPIDSN
+279 NEEPIDSEQ
-287 LDENIDTRADHN
+287 DENIDTRADHN

-318 NIVAKRRSMS
+318 NIVAKRRSLS
-328 ATVVVYVNGG
+328 ATVVVY
-338 WSSWTEWSNCNARC
+338 
-352 GRGWQKRSRTCTNP
+352 
-366 APLNGGAFCEG
+366 
-377 MSVQKITCTS
+377 
-387 LCPVDGSWEVWSEWS
+387 VDGSWEVWSEWS
-402 VCSPEC
+402 VCSPDC
-408 EHLRVRECIAP
+408 EHLRIRECSAP

-430 LGQES
+430 LSQES
-435 ENCTEGLC
+435 ENCTDGLC
-443 IQDKKPL
+443 TLDKKPL
-450 HEIKSQN
+450 HEIKPQSIEN
-457 LETASDIAL
+457 ASDIAL

-474 LAVAVLVV
+474 VAVAVLVIG
-482 AVTLYRRSQ
+482 VTLYRRSQ
-491 SNSLLLNSSMQ
+491 SDYGVDVIDSSALTGGFQTFNFKTVRQGNSLLLNSAMQ
-502 PELTVSRTY
+502 PDLTVSRTY

-547 VSLGVTERA
+547 VSLGVSERA
-556 EFHGKAPPGT
+556 EYHGKNHSGT
-566 FPHGNVPHP
+566 FPHGNNRSFSTMHP
-575 AFGTVQGR
+575 R
-583 NKAVYIQNLASIST
+583 NKTPYIQNL
-597 SSQLRTTA
+597 SSLPTRTELRTTGV
-605 LFGHLGGRLVVPN
+605 FGHLGGRLVMPN

-630 PEESSWEI
+630 PEENSWEI
-638 YLAITQKE
+638 YMSINQGE
-646 SSLQPEGSA
+646 PSLQSDGSE
-655 VLLGPEVTCGPSE
+655 VLLSPEVTCGPPDII
-668 VTVSTPFALTIPHC
+668 VTTPFALTIPHC
-682 AHADP
+682 ADVSSE
-687 QHWSIHLKRRTQ
+687 HWNIHLKKRTQ

-710 EETTS
+710 DESTS
-715 CYCLLDPYACH
+715 CYCLLDPFACH
-726 ILLNSFGT
+726 VLLDSFGT
-734 YALIGEPISDCAV
+734 YALTGEPITDCAV
-747 RQLKVAVFGC
+747 KQLKVAVFGC
-757 LSCNSLDYNLRV
+757 MSCNSLDYNLRV
-769 YCMDN
+769 YCVDN

-786 RLQGGQLLEEPKLL
+786 RHQGGQLLEEPKLL
-800 HFKGNTC
+800 HFKGNTF
-807 SLQISVLDIPP
+807 SL
-818 FLWRIKPF
+818 
-826 TACQEVPF
+826 QEVPF
-834 SRVWRGSARP
+834 SRVWCSNRQP
-844 LLCAFSLE
+844 LHCAFSLE
-852 RYSPGT
+852 RYTPTT

-864 VCVRQLKG
+864 ICIRQLKG
-872 HEQVLHVQTSIL
+872 HEQILQVQTSIL

-894 AHDDSNFPA
+894 AQEDSSFPA
-903 QVGPKAFKIPFS
+903 QTGPKAFKIPYS

-921 ATFDAPSAKGKDWQM
+921 ATFDTPNAKGKDWQM

-955 PSAVILDLWEA
+955 PSAVILNLWEA
-966 RHQQD
+966 RHQHD

-984 GRTHSQPPEPPEP
+984 GRTHTKLSNITESQLDEA
-997 ELEEPDFSYS
+997 DFNYS

>member
-1 MRERAAGSESAAAGA
+1 MGRAATAGGGAEGVRWWLPWLGLCFWAAGA
-16 GRGARGP
+16 AAAAARGADNG
-23 AASPRP
+23 
-29 QHPRARSIPAP
+29 
-40 GRPQRA
+40 
-46 GQSRAEGGK
+46 EV
-55 PTAPPQPRRILGD
+55 
-68 LEPDPRRIRI
+68 
-78 PAPSIPRR
+78 
-86 CGHSMG
+86 
-92 GGAPRLDPRLLLLLL
+92 
-107 LGLCG
+107 
-112 WSTALRG
+112 
-119 NENSEALPESI
+119 LPESI

-137 PHFMEE
+137 PHFIEE
-143 PDDSYIIKSN
+143 PDDAYIIKSN
-153 PIVLRCKAKPAM
+153 PIALRCKARPAM

-188 EATGLKVR
+188 ESSGLKVR

-248 PQGKE
+248 PQGRE

-279 NEEPIDSN
+279 NEEPIDSEQ
-287 LDENIDTRADHN
+287 DKNIDTRADHN

-318 NIVAKRRSMS
+318 NIVAKRRSLS
-328 ATVVVYVNGG
+328 ATVVVY
-338 WSSWTEWSNCNARC
+338 
-352 GRGWQKRSRTCTNP
+352 
-366 APLNGGAFCEG
+366 
-377 MSVQKITCTS
+377 
-387 LCPVDGSWEVWSEWS
+387 VDGSWEVWSEWS

-408 EHLRVRECIAP
+408 EHLRIRECTAP

-430 LGQES
+430 LSQES
-435 ENCTEGLC
+435 ENCTDGLC
-443 IQDKKPL
+443 ILDKKPL
-450 HEIKSQN
+450 HEIKPQSIEN
-457 LETASDIAL
+457 ASDIAL

-474 LAVAVLVV
+474 VAVAVLVIG
-482 AVTLYRRSQ
+482 VTLYRRSQ
-491 SNSLLLNSSMQ
+491 SDYGVDVIDSSALTGGFQTFNFKTVRQGNSLLLNSSMQ
-502 PELTVSRTY
+502 PDLTVSRTY

-547 VSLGVTERA
+547 VSLGVSERP
-556 EFHGKAPPGT
+556 EYHGKNHSGT
-566 FPHGNVPHP
+566 FPHGNNRSFTTVHP
-575 AFGTVQGR
+575 R
-583 NKAVYIQNLASIST
+583 NKTPYLQNL
-597 SSQLRTTA
+597 SSLPTRTELRTTGV
-605 LFGHLGGRLVVPN
+605 FGHLGGRLVMPN

-630 PEESSWEI
+630 PEEKSWEI
-638 YLAITQKE
+638 YMSINQGE
-646 SSLQPEGSA
+646 PSLQSDGSE
-655 VLLGPEVTCGPSE
+655 VLLSPEVTCGPPDMM
-668 VTVSTPFALTIPHC
+668 VTTPFALTIPHC
-682 AHADP
+682 ADVSSE
-687 QHWSIHLKRRTQ
+687 HWNIHLKKRTQ
-699 QGKWEEVMSVE
+699 QGTWEEVMSVE
-710 EETTS
+710 DESTS
-715 CYCLLDPYACH
+715 CYCLLDPFACH
-726 ILLNSFGT
+726 VLLDSFGT
-734 YALIGEPISDCAV
+734 YALTGEPITDCAV
-747 RQLKVAVFGC
+747 KQLKVAVFGC
-757 LSCNSLDYNLRV
+757 MSCNSLDYNLRV
-769 YCMDN
+769 YCVDN

-786 RLQGGQLLEEPKLL
+786 RHQGGQLLEEPKLL
-800 HFKGNTC
+800 HFKGNTF

-834 SRVWRGSARP
+834 SRVWCSNWQP
-844 LLCAFSLE
+844 LHCAFSLE
-852 RYSPGT
+852 RYTPTT

-864 VCVRQLKG
+864 ICIRQLKG
-872 HEQVLHVQTSIL
+872 HEQILQVQTSIL

-894 AHDDSNFPA
+894 AQEDSAFPA
-903 QVGPKAFKIPFS
+903 QTGPRAFKIPYS

-921 ATFDAPSAKGKDWQM
+921 ATFDTPNAKGKDWQM

-955 PSAVILDLWEA
+955 PSAVILNLWEA
-966 RHQQD
+966 RHQHD

-984 GRTHSQPPEPPEP
+984 GRTHTKLSNITEPQLDET
-997 ELEEPDFSYS
+997 DFNYS

>member
-1 MRERAAGSESAAAGA
+1 M
-16 GRGARGP
+16 AR
-23 AASPRP
+23 
-29 QHPRARSIPAP
+29 
-40 GRPQRA
+40 
-46 GQSRAEGGK
+46 
-55 PTAPPQPRRILGD
+55 T
-68 LEPDPRRIRI
+68 
-78 PAPSIPRR
+78 
-86 CGHSMG
+86 
-92 GGAPRLDPRLLLLLL
+92 LL
-107 LGLCG
+107 LGGGGCG
-112 WSTALRG
+112 CPRG
-119 NENSEALPESI
+119 PTVAKFSLTPSHLPLNAASFHRRPED
-130 PSAPGTL
+130 A
-137 PHFMEE
+137 
-143 PDDSYIIKSN
+143 YIIKSN
-153 PIVLRCKAKPAM
+153 PIALRCKARPAM

-188 EATGLKVR
+188 ESSGLKVR

-235 VRIAYL
+235 VRIAYFPEGYGNDRDL

-248 PQGKE
+248 PQGRE

-279 NEEPIDSN
+279 NEEPIDSEQ
-287 LDENIDTRADHN
+287 DENIDTRADHN

-318 NIVAKRRSMS
+318 NIVAKRRSLS

-338 WSSWTEWSNCNARC
+338 WSSWTEWSACNVRC

-377 MSVQKITCTS
+377 MSVQKITCTA

-408 EHLRVRECIAP
+408 EHLRIRECTAP
-419 PPRNGGKFCEG
+419 APRNGGKFCEG
-430 LGQES
+430 LSQES
-435 ENCTEGLC
+435 ENCTDGLC
-443 IQDKKPL
+443 ILDKKPL
-450 HEIKSQN
+450 HEIKPQSIEN
-457 LETASDIAL
+457 ASDIAL

-474 LAVAVLVV
+474 VAVAVLVIG
-482 AVTLYRRSQ
+482 VTLYRRSHSDYGVDVIDSSALTGGFQ
-491 SNSLLLNSSMQ
+491 TFNFKTVRQGNSLLLNPAMQ
-502 PELTVSRTY
+502 PDLTVSRTY

-547 VSLGVTERA
+547 VSLGVSERA
-556 EFHGKAPPGT
+556 EYHGKNHSGT
-566 FPHGNVPHP
+566 FPHGNNRGFSTIHP
-575 AFGTVQGR
+575 R
-583 NKAVYIQNLASIST
+583 NKTPYIQNL
-597 SSQLRTTA
+597 SSLPTRTELRTTGV
-605 LFGHLGGRLVVPN
+605 FGHLGGRLVMPN
-618 TGVSLLIPHGAI
+618 TGGGD
-630 PEESSWEI
+630 
-638 YLAITQKE
+638 
-646 SSLQPEGSA
+646 LQSDGSE
-655 VLLGPEVTCGPSE
+655 VLLSPEVTCGPPDML
-668 VTVSTPFALTIPHC
+668 VTTPFALTIPHC
-682 AHADP
+682 ADVSSE
-687 QHWSIHLKRRTQ
+687 HWNIHLKKRTQ

-710 EETTS
+710 DESTS
-715 CYCLLDPYACH
+715 CYCLLDPFACH
-726 ILLNSFGT
+726 VLLDSFGT
-734 YALIGEPISDCAV
+734 YALTGEPITDCAV
-747 RQLKVAVFGC
+747 KQLKVAVFGC
-757 LSCNSLDYNLRV
+757 MSCNSLDYNLRV
-769 YCMDN
+769 YCVDN

-786 RLQGGQLLEEPKLL
+786 RHQGGQLLEEPKLL
-800 HFKGNTC
+800 HFKGNTF

-834 SRVWRGSARP
+834 SRVWSSNRQP
-844 LLCAFSLE
+844 LHCAFSLE
-852 RYSPGT
+852 RYTPTT

-864 VCVRQLKG
+864 ICIRQLKG
-872 HEQVLHVQTSIL
+872 HEQILQVQTSIL

-894 AHDDSNFPA
+894 AQEDSTFPA
-903 QVGPKAFKIPFS
+903 QTGPKAFKIPYS

-921 ATFDAPSAKGKDWQM
+921 ATFDTPNAKGKDWQM

-955 PSAVILDLWEA
+955 PSAVILNLWEA

-984 GRTHSQPPEPPEP
+984 GRTHTKLSNITESQIDDA
-997 ELEEPDFSYS
+997 DFNYS

>member
-1 MRERAAGSESAAAGA
+1 MGRAAAA
-16 GRGARGP
+16 GRGA
-23 AASPRP
+23 
-29 QHPRARSIPAP
+29 
-40 GRPQRA
+40 
-46 GQSRAEGGK
+46 
-55 PTAPPQPRRILGD
+55 
-68 LEPDPRRIRI
+68 
-78 PAPSIPRR
+78 
-86 CGHSMG
+86 
-92 GGAPRLDPRLLLLLL
+92 GGARQWLPW
-107 LGLCG
+107 LGLCFWAAG
-112 WSTALRG
+112 AAAARG
-119 NENSEALPESI
+119 ADNGEVLPDSI

-137 PHFMEE
+137 PHFIEE
-143 PDDSYIIKSN
+143 PDDAYIIKSN
-153 PIVLRCKAKPAM
+153 PIALRCKARPAM

-188 EATGLKVR
+188 ESSGLKVR

-248 PQGKE
+248 PQGRE

-279 NEEPIDSN
+279 NEEPIDSEQ
-287 LDENIDTRADHN
+287 DEHIDTRADHN

-318 NIVAKRRSMS
+318 NIVAKRRSLS
-328 ATVVVYVNGG
+328 ATVVVY
-338 WSSWTEWSNCNARC
+338 
-352 GRGWQKRSRTCTNP
+352 
-366 APLNGGAFCEG
+366 
-377 MSVQKITCTS
+377 
-387 LCPVDGSWEVWSEWS
+387 VDGSWEVWSEWS

-408 EHLRVRECIAP
+408 EHLRIRECTAP
-419 PPRNGGKFCEG
+419 APRNGGKFCEG
-430 LGQES
+430 LSQES
-435 ENCTEGLC
+435 ENCTDGLC
-443 IQDKKPL
+443 IL
-450 HEIKSQN
+450 GIEN
-457 LETASDIAL
+457 ASDIAL

-474 LAVAVLVV
+474 VAVAVLVIGI
-482 AVTLYRRSQ
+482 TLYRRSQ
-491 SNSLLLNSSMQ
+491 SDYGVDVIDSSALTGGFQTFNFKTVRQGNSLLLNPSMQ
-502 PELTVSRTY
+502 PDLTVSRTY

-547 VSLGVTERA
+547 VSLGVSERA
-556 EFHGKAPPGT
+556 EYHGKNHSGT
-566 FPHGNVPHP
+566 FPHVNNCS
-575 AFGTVQGR
+575 FTTVHAR
-583 NKAVYIQNLASIST
+583 NKTPYIQNL
-597 SSQLRTTA
+597 SSLPTRTELRTTGV
-605 LFGHLGGRLVVPN
+605 FGHLGGRLVMPN

-630 PEESSWEI
+630 PEENSWEI
-638 YLAITQKE
+638 YMSINQGE
-646 SSLQPEGSA
+646 SSLQSDGSE
-655 VLLGPEVTCGPSE
+655 VLLSPEVTCGPPDMI
-668 VTVSTPFALTIPHC
+668 VTTPFALTIPHC
-682 AHADP
+682 ADVSSE
-687 QHWSIHLKRRTQ
+687 HWNIHLKKRTQ

-710 EETTS
+710 DESTS
-715 CYCLLDPYACH
+715 CYCLLDPFACH
-726 ILLNSFGT
+726 VLLDSFGT
-734 YALIGEPISDCAV
+734 YALTGEPITDCAV
-747 RQLKVAVFGC
+747 KQLKVAVFGC
-757 LSCNSLDYNLRV
+757 MSCNSLDYNLRV
-769 YCMDN
+769 YCVDN
-774 TPCAFQEVVSDE
+774 TPWAFQEVVSDE
-786 RLQGGQLLEEPKLL
+786 RHQGGQLLEEPKLL
-800 HFKGNTC
+800 HFKGNTF

-834 SRVWRGSARP
+834 SRVWCSNRQP
-844 LLCAFSLE
+844 LHCAFSLE
-852 RYSPGT
+852 RYTPTT

-864 VCVRQLKG
+864 ICIRQLKG
-872 HEQVLHVQTSIL
+872 HEQILQVQTSIL

-894 AHDDSNFPA
+894 AQEDSTFPA
-903 QVGPKAFKIPFS
+903 QTGPKAFKIPYS

-921 ATFDAPSAKGKDWQM
+921 ATFDTPNAKGKDWQM

-955 PSAVILDLWEA
+955 PSAVILNLWEA
-966 RHQQD
+966 RHQHD

-984 GRTHSQPPEPPEP
+984 GRTHTKLSNITESQLDEA
-997 ELEEPDFSYS
+997 DFTYS

>member
-1 MRERAAGSESAAAGA
+1 MGRAAAAGGGA
-16 GRGARGP
+16 GGARRWL
-23 AASPRP
+23 SW
-29 QHPRARSIPAP
+29 
-40 GRPQRA
+40 
-46 GQSRAEGGK
+46 
-55 PTAPPQPRRILGD
+55 
-68 LEPDPRRIRI
+68 
-78 PAPSIPRR
+78 
-86 CGHSMG
+86 
-92 GGAPRLDPRLLLLLL
+92 
-107 LGLCG
+107 LGLCFWAAG
-112 WSTALRG
+112 AAAARG
-119 NENSEALPESI
+119 ADNGEALPESI

-137 PHFMEE
+137 PHFIEE
-143 PDDSYIIKSN
+143 PDDAYIIKSN
-153 PIVLRCKAKPAM
+153 PIALRCKARPAM

-188 EATGLKVR
+188 ESSGLKVR

-248 PQGKE
+248 PQGRE

-279 NEEPIDSN
+279 NEEPIDSEQ
-287 LDENIDTRADHN
+287 DENIDTRADHN

-318 NIVAKRRSMS
+318 NIVAKRRSLS
-328 ATVVVYVNGG
+328 ATVVVY
-338 WSSWTEWSNCNARC
+338 
-352 GRGWQKRSRTCTNP
+352 
-366 APLNGGAFCEG
+366 
-377 MSVQKITCTS
+377 
-387 LCPVDGSWEVWSEWS
+387 VDGSWEVWSEWS

-408 EHLRVRECIAP
+408 EHLRIRECTAP

-430 LGQES
+430 LSQES
-435 ENCTEGLC
+435 ENCTDGLC
-443 IQDKKPL
+443 ILDKKPL
-450 HEIKSQN
+450 HEIKPQSIEN
-457 LETASDIAL
+457 ASDIAL

-474 LAVAVLVV
+474 VAVAVLVIG
-482 AVTLYRRSQ
+482 VTLYRRSQ
-491 SNSLLLNSSMQ
+491 SDYGVDVIDSSALTGGFQTFNFKTVRQGNPLLLNSSMQ
-502 PELTVSRTY
+502 PDLTVSRTY

-547 VSLGVTERA
+547 VSLGVSERA
-556 EFHGKAPPGT
+556 EYHGKNHSGT
-566 FPHGNVPHP
+566 FPHGNSRSFSTMHP
-575 AFGTVQGR
+575 R
-583 NKAVYIQNLASIST
+583 NKTPYIQNL
-597 SSQLRTTA
+597 SSLPTRTELRTTGV
-605 LFGHLGGRLVVPN
+605 FGHLGGRLVMPN

-630 PEESSWEI
+630 PEENSWEI
-638 YLAITQKE
+638 YMSINQGE
-646 SSLQPEGSA
+646 PSLQSDGSE
-655 VLLGPEVTCGPSE
+655 VLLSPEVTCGPPDMT
-668 VTVSTPFALTIPHC
+668 VTTPFALTIPHC
-682 AHADP
+682 ADVSSE
-687 QHWSIHLKRRTQ
+687 HWNIHLKKRTQ

-710 EETTS
+710 DESTS
-715 CYCLLDPYACH
+715 CYCLLDPFACH
-726 ILLNSFGT
+726 VLLDSFGT
-734 YALIGEPISDCAV
+734 YALTGEPITDCAV
-747 RQLKVAVFGC
+747 KQLKVAVFGC
-757 LSCNSLDYNLRV
+757 MSCNSLDYNLRV
-769 YCMDN
+769 YCVDN
-774 TPCAFQEVVSDE
+774 TPWAFQEVVSDE
-786 RLQGGQLLEEPKLL
+786 RHQGGQLLEEPKLL
-800 HFKGNTC
+800 HFKGNTF

-834 SRVWRGSARP
+834 SRVWCSNQQP
-844 LLCAFSLE
+844 LHCAFSLE
-852 RYSPGT
+852 RYTPTT

-864 VCVRQLKG
+864 ICIRQLKG
-872 HEQVLHVQTSIL
+872 HEQILQVQTSIL

-894 AHDDSNFPA
+894 AQEDSTFPA
-903 QVGPKAFKIPFS
+903 QTGPKAFKIPYS

-921 ATFDAPSAKGKDWQM
+921 ATFDTPNAKGKDWQM

-955 PSAVILDLWEA
+955 PSAVILNLWEA
-966 RHQQD
+966 RHQHD

-984 GRTHSQPPEPPEP
+984 GRTHTKLSNITESQLDEA
-997 ELEEPDFSYS
+997 DFNYS

>member
-1 MRERAAGSESAAAGA
+1 FLSSVCVSLQSPAWQPLSSAGA
-16 GRGARGP
+16 PGVKPILNKTQSGFYTP
-23 AASPRP
+23 ATKRD
-29 QHPRARSIPAP
+29 
-40 GRPQRA
+40 
-46 GQSRAEGGK
+46 GGK
-55 PTAPPQPRRILGD
+55 NH
-68 LEPDPRRIRI
+68 EKCEF
-78 PAPSIPRR
+78 SCR
-86 CGHSMG
+86 CLS
-92 GGAPRLDPRLLLLLL
+92 
-107 LGLCG
+107 
-112 WSTALRG
+112 G
-119 NENSEALPESI
+119 NENSESLPESI

-137 PHFMEE
+137 PHFLEE

-153 PIVLRCKAKPAM
+153 PIVLRCRAVPAM

-182 SEESLD
+182 SHESLD

-196 EVFINVTRQQVE
+196 EVSINVTRQQVE

-318 NIVAKRRSMS
+318 NIVAKRRSLS

-338 WSSWTEWSNCNARC
+338 WSSWTEWSSCNARC

-387 LCPVDGSWEVWSEWS
+387 LCPVDGNWEVWSEWS

-408 EHLRVRECIAP
+408 EHLRVRECAAP
-419 PPRNGGKFCEG
+419 APRNGGKHCEG
-430 LGQES
+430 LSQES

-443 IQDKKPL
+443 IQGEL
-450 HEIKSQN
+450 
-457 LETASDIAL
+457 A
-466 YSGLGAAV
+466 GLGRGFRTGLKGGLESREPVWVGLSCPNCFREKGGSFPCVYGVDVIDSSALTGGFQTFNFKTV
-474 LAVAVLVV
+474 
-482 AVTLYRRSQ
+482 RQ
-491 SNSLLLNSSMQ
+491 GNSLLLNSSLQ
-502 PELTVSRTY
+502 PDLTVSRTY

-535 SDIKVKVQSSFM
+535 ADIKVKVQSSFM

-556 EFHGKAPPGT
+556 EYQGKAHPGT
-566 FPHGNVPHP
+566 FPHGNHR
-575 AFGTVQGR
+575 AFGTIQAR
-583 NKAVYIQNLASIST
+583 NKAMYIQNLASIST
-597 SSQLRTTA
+597 SSELRTTA

-646 SSLQPEGSA
+646 SSLEPEGPE
-655 VLLGPEVTCGPSE
+655 VLLGPEVSCGPPELS
-668 VTVSTPFALTIPHC
+668 VSTPFALTIPHC

-687 QHWSIHLKRRTQ
+687 QHWNIHLKRRTQ

-807 SLQISVLDIPP
+807 SLQISVLDVPP

-834 SRVWRGSARP
+834 SRVWRGSPRP
-844 LLCAFSLE
+844 LLGAFSLE
-852 RYSPGT
+852 RFSPAT
-858 TQLSCK
+858 TQLCCK
-864 VCVRQLKG
+864 VCVRQLQG
-872 HEQVLHVQTSIL
+872 HEQLLHIQTSVL
-884 ESERETITFF
+884 ETERENITFF
-894 AHDDSNFPA
+894 AHEDSNFPA
-903 QVGPKAFKIPFS
+903 QLGPKAFKIPHS

-944 RNLSYFATQSS
+944 RNLSFFATQSS

-966 RHQQD
+966 RHQHD

-984 GRTHSQPPEPPEP
+984 GRTHSKVSDVAEP
-997 ELEEPDFSYS
+997 ELEEPEFPSS
-1007 RQNGL
+1007 RNGL

>member
-1 MRERAAGSESAAAGA
+1 HHIWWKVAG
-16 GRGARGP
+16 GRGW
-23 AASPRP
+23 
-29 QHPRARSIPAP
+29 
-40 GRPQRA
+40 
-46 GQSRAEGGK
+46 
-55 PTAPPQPRRILGD
+55 
-68 LEPDPRRIRI
+68 
-78 PAPSIPRR
+78 
-86 CGHSMG
+86 C
-92 GGAPRLDPRLLLLLL
+92 RLCSDVLFDFT
-107 LGLCG
+107 GTDNG
-112 WSTALRG
+112 
-119 NENSEALPESI
+119 EALPESI

-137 PHFMEE
+137 PHFIEE
-143 PDDSYIIKSN
+143 PDDAYIIKSN
-153 PIVLRCKAKPAM
+153 PIALRCKARPAM

-188 EATGLKVR
+188 ESSGLKVR

-248 PQGKE
+248 PQGRE

-279 NEEPIDSN
+279 NEEPIDSEQ
-287 LDENIDTRADHN
+287 DENIDTRADHN

-318 NIVAKRRSMS
+318 NIVAKRRSLS
-328 ATVVVYVNGG
+328 ATVVVY
-338 WSSWTEWSNCNARC
+338 
-352 GRGWQKRSRTCTNP
+352 
-366 APLNGGAFCEG
+366 
-377 MSVQKITCTS
+377 
-387 LCPVDGSWEVWSEWS
+387 VDGSWEVWSEWS

-408 EHLRVRECIAP
+408 EHLRIRECTAP

-430 LGQES
+430 LSQES
-435 ENCTEGLC
+435 ENCTDGLC
-443 IQDKKPL
+443 IL
-450 HEIKSQN
+450 GIEN
-457 LETASDIAL
+457 ASDIAL

-474 LAVAVLVV
+474 VAVAVLVIG
-482 AVTLYRRSQ
+482 VTLYRRSQ
-491 SNSLLLNSSMQ
+491 SDYGVDVIDSSALTGGFQTFNFKTVRQGNSLLLNSAMQ
-502 PELTVSRTY
+502 PDLTVSRTY

-547 VSLGVTERA
+547 VSLGVSERA
-556 EFHGKAPPGT
+556 EYHGKNHSRT
-566 FPHGNVPHP
+566 FPHGNNHSFSTMHP
-575 AFGTVQGR
+575 R
-583 NKAVYIQNLASIST
+583 NKTPYIQNL
-597 SSQLRTTA
+597 SSLPTRTELRTTGV
-605 LFGHLGGRLVVPN
+605 FGHLGGRLVMPN

-630 PEESSWEI
+630 PEENSWEI
-638 YLAITQKE
+638 YMSINQGE
-646 SSLQPEGSA
+646 PSLQSDGSE
-655 VLLGPEVTCGPSE
+655 VLLSPEVTCGPPDMI
-668 VTVSTPFALTIPHC
+668 VTTPFALTIPHC
-682 AHADP
+682 ADVSSE
-687 QHWSIHLKRRTQ
+687 HWNIHLKKRTQ

-710 EETTS
+710 DESTS
-715 CYCLLDPYACH
+715 CYCLLDPFACH
-726 ILLNSFGT
+726 VLLDSFGT
-734 YALIGEPISDCAV
+734 YALTGEPITDCAV
-747 RQLKVAVFGC
+747 KQLKVAVFGC
-757 LSCNSLDYNLRV
+757 MSCNSLDYNLRV
-769 YCMDN
+769 YCVDN

-786 RLQGGQLLEEPKLL
+786 RHQGGQLLEEPKLL
-800 HFKGNTC
+800 HFKGNTF

-834 SRVWRGSARP
+834 SRVWCSNRQP
-844 LLCAFSLE
+844 LHCAFSLE
-852 RYSPGT
+852 RYTPTT

-864 VCVRQLKG
+864 ICIRQLKG
-872 HEQVLHVQTSIL
+872 HEQILQVQTSIL

-894 AHDDSNFPA
+894 AQEDSTFPA
-903 QVGPKAFKIPFS
+903 QTGPKAFKIPYS

-921 ATFDAPSAKGKDWQM
+921 ATFDTPNAKGKDWQM

-955 PSAVILDLWEA
+955 PSAVILNLWEA
-966 RHQQD
+966 RHQHD

-984 GRTHSQPPEPPEP
+984 GRTHTKLSNISESQLDEA
-997 ELEEPDFSYS
+997 DFNYS

>member
-1 MRERAAGSESAAAGA
+1 MSCSLREKLRTIITGELREHSHSSISSSLSVCLALLPVLPEGKSRSAEEES
-16 GRGARGP
+16 
-23 AASPRP
+23 
-29 QHPRARSIPAP
+29 
-40 GRPQRA
+40 
-46 GQSRAEGGK
+46 GGGV
-55 PTAPPQPRRILGD
+55 Q
-68 LEPDPRRIRI
+68 
-78 PAPSIPRR
+78 
-86 CGHSMG
+86 SMG
-92 GGAPRLDPRLLLLLL
+92 GAARGGGGGGGGSCPAELCRLLL
-107 LGLCG
+107 LGLCCWVAG
-112 WSTALRG
+112 AAAVRG
-119 NENSEALPESI
+119 SDNGDTLPESI

-137 PHFMEE
+137 PHFMQE
-143 PDDSYIIKSN
+143 PDDAYIIKSN
-153 PIVLRCKAKPAM
+153 PIALRCKAMPAM

-188 EATGLKVR
+188 ENTGLKVR

-248 PQGKE
+248 PQGRE

-279 NEEPIDSN
+279 NEEPIDSQ

-318 NIVAKRRSMS
+318 NIVAKRRSLS
-328 ATVVVYVNGG
+328 ATVIVYVNGG
-338 WSSWTEWSNCNARC
+338 WSSWTEWSACNVRC

-408 EHLRVRECIAP
+408 EHLRIRECTAP

-430 LGQES
+430 LSQES
-435 ENCTEGLC
+435 ENCTDGLC
-443 IQDKKPL
+443 IQGI
-450 HEIKSQN
+450 EN
-457 LETASDIAL
+457 ASDIAL

-474 LAVAVLVV
+474 IAVAVLVV
-482 AVTLYRRSQ
+482 GVTLYRRSQ
-491 SNSLLLNSSMQ
+491 SDYGVDVIDSSALTGNSLLLNSSMQ
-502 PELTVSRTY
+502 PDLTVSRTY

-547 VSLGVTERA
+547 VSLGVSERA
-556 EFHGKAPPGT
+556 EYHSKTHSGT
-566 FPHGNVPHP
+566 FPHGNTRGFNTIHP
-575 AFGTVQGR
+575 R
-583 NKAVYIQNLASIST
+583 NKTPYIQNL
-597 SSQLRTTA
+597 SSLPTRTELRTTGV
-605 LFGHLGGRLVVPN
+605 FGHLGGRLVMPN

-638 YLAITQKE
+638 YMSINQGEA
-646 SSLQPEGSA
+646 SLQPDGSE
-655 VLLGPEVTCGPSE
+655 VLLSPEVTCGPSDMV
-668 VTVSTPFALTIPHC
+668 VTTPFALTIPHC
-682 AHADP
+682 ADVSSE
-687 QHWSIHLKRRTQ
+687 HWNIHLKKRTQ

-710 EETTS
+710 DESTS
-715 CYCLLDPYACH
+715 CYCLLDPFACH
-726 ILLNSFGT
+726 VLLDSFGT
-734 YALIGEPISDCAV
+734 YALAGEPITDCAV
-747 RQLKVAVFGC
+747 KQLKVAVFGC
-757 LSCNSLDYNLRV
+757 MSCNSLDYNLRV
-769 YCMDN
+769 YCVDN

-786 RLQGGQLLEEPKLL
+786 RHQGGQLLEEPKLL
-800 HFKGNTC
+800 HFKGNTF

-834 SRVWRGSARP
+834 SRVWCSNRQP
-844 LLCAFSLE
+844 LHCAFSLE
-852 RYSPGT
+852 RYTPTT

-864 VCVRQLKG
+864 ICIRQLKG
-872 HEQVLHVQTSIL
+872 HEQILQVQTSIL

-894 AHDDSNFPA
+894 AQEDNTFPA
-903 QVGPKAFKIPFS
+903 QTGPKAFKIPYS

-921 ATFDAPSAKGKDWQM
+921 ATFDTPSAKGKDWQM

-955 PSAVILDLWEA
+955 PSAVILNLWEA
-966 RHQQD
+966 RHQHD

-984 GRTHSQPPEPPEP
+984 GRTHTKLSNIPETQ
-997 ELEEPDFSYS
+997 LEEPDFGYS

>member
-1 MRERAAGSESAAAGA
+1 MGRPAASGGGSRGAPRWLPWLGLCFWAAGA
-16 GRGARGP
+16 VAARG
-23 AASPRP
+23 
-29 QHPRARSIPAP
+29 
-40 GRPQRA
+40 
-46 GQSRAEGGK
+46 
-55 PTAPPQPRRILGD
+55 TDNGD
-68 LEPDPRRIRI
+68 VLPD
-78 PAPSIPRR
+78 
-86 CGHSMG
+86 
-92 GGAPRLDPRLLLLLL
+92 
-107 LGLCG
+107 
-112 WSTALRG
+112 
-119 NENSEALPESI
+119 SI

-137 PHFMEE
+137 PHFVEE
-143 PDDSYIIKSN
+143 PDDAYIIKSN
-153 PIVLRCKAKPAM
+153 PIALRCKARPAM

-188 EATGLKVR
+188 ETSGLKVR
-196 EVFINVTRQQVE
+196 EVSINVTRQQVE

-248 PQGKE
+248 PQGRE

-272 AEVEWLK
+272 AEVGWLK
-279 NEEPIDSN
+279 NEEPIDAEH
-287 LDENIDTRADHN
+287 DENIDTRADHN
-299 LIIRQ
+299 LIVRH
-304 ARLSDSGNYTCMAA
+304 ARLSDSGNYTCVAA
-318 NIVAKRRSMS
+318 NIVAKRRSLS

-338 WSSWTEWSNCNARC
+338 WSSWTEWSACNVPC

-377 MSVQKITCTS
+377 MSVQKITCTA
-387 LCPVDGSWEVWSEWS
+387 LCPVDGSWDVWSEWS

-408 EHLRVRECIAP
+408 ERLRIRECTAP
-419 PPRNGGKFCEG
+419 SPRNGGKFCEG
-430 LGQES
+430 LSQES
-435 ENCTEGLC
+435 ENCTDGLC
-443 IQDKKPL
+443 IL
-450 HEIKSQN
+450 GIEN
-457 LETASDIAL
+457 ASDIAL

-474 LAVAVLVV
+474 VAVAVLVIG
-482 AVTLYRRSQ
+482 VTLYRRSQ
-491 SNSLLLNSSMQ
+491 SDYGVDVIDSSALTGNSLLLNSSLQ
-502 PELTVSRTY
+502 PDLTVSRTY

-535 SDIKVKVQSSFM
+535 TDIKVKVQSSFM
-547 VSLGVTERA
+547 VSLGVSDRA
-556 EFHGKAPPGT
+556 EYHGKNHSGT
-566 FPHGNVPHP
+566 FPHGNNRGFSTIHP
-575 AFGTVQGR
+575 RSKTP
-583 NKAVYIQNLASIST
+583 YIQNL
-597 SSQLRTTA
+597 SSLPTRTELRTTGV
-605 LFGHLGGRLVVPN
+605 FGHLGGRLVMPN

-630 PEESSWEI
+630 PEENSWEI
-638 YLAITQKE
+638 YMSINQGE
-646 SSLQPEGSA
+646 PSLQSDGAE
-655 VLLGPEVTCGPSE
+655 VLLSPEVTCGPPDMS
-668 VTVSTPFALTIPHC
+668 VTTPFALTIPHC
-682 AHADP
+682 ADVSSEL
-687 QHWSIHLKRRTQ
+687 WNIHLKKRTQ

-710 EETTS
+710 DESTS
-715 CYCLLDPYACH
+715 CYCLLDPFACH
-726 ILLNSFGT
+726 VLLDSFGT
-734 YALIGEPISDCAV
+734 YALTGEPITDCAV
-747 RQLKVAVFGC
+747 KQLKVAVFGC
-757 LSCNSLDYNLRV
+757 MSCNSLDYNLRV
-769 YCMDN
+769 YCVDN

-786 RLQGGQLLEEPKLL
+786 RHQGGQLLEEPKLL
-800 HFKGNTC
+800 HFKGNTF

-834 SRVWRGSARP
+834 SRVWCSNRQP
-844 LLCAFSLE
+844 LHCAFSLE
-852 RYSPGT
+852 RYTPTT

-864 VCVRQLKG
+864 ICIRQLKG
-872 HEQVLHVQTSIL
+872 HEQILQVQTSIL

-894 AHDDSNFPA
+894 AQEDSTFPA
-903 QVGPKAFKIPFS
+903 QTGPKAFKIPYS

-921 ATFDAPSAKGKDWQM
+921 ATFDTPNAKGKDWQM

-955 PSAVILDLWEA
+955 PSAVILNLWEA
-966 RHQQD
+966 RHQHD

-984 GRTHSQPPEPPEP
+984 GRTHTKLSNLTESQ
-997 ELEEPDFSYS
+997 LDAADFNYS

>member
-1 MRERAAGSESAAAGA
+1 MGRASAAGGGSGGARRWFPWLGLCFWAAGA
-16 GRGARGP
+16 AAARGTDN
-23 AASPRP
+23 
-29 QHPRARSIPAP
+29 
-40 GRPQRA
+40 G
-46 GQSRAEGGK
+46 
-55 PTAPPQPRRILGD
+55 
-68 LEPDPRRIRI
+68 
-78 PAPSIPRR
+78 
-86 CGHSMG
+86 
-92 GGAPRLDPRLLLLLL
+92 
-107 LGLCG
+107 
-112 WSTALRG
+112 
-119 NENSEALPESI
+119 EALPESI

-137 PHFMEE
+137 PHFIEE
-143 PDDSYIIKSN
+143 PDDAYIIKSN
-153 PIVLRCKAKPAM
+153 PIALRCKARPAM

-188 EATGLKVR
+188 ESSGLRVR

-248 PQGKE
+248 PQGRE

-279 NEEPIDSN
+279 NEEPIDSEQ
-287 LDENIDTRADHN
+287 DENIDTRADHN

-318 NIVAKRRSMS
+318 NIVAKRRSLS
-328 ATVVVYVNGG
+328 ATVVVY
-338 WSSWTEWSNCNARC
+338 
-352 GRGWQKRSRTCTNP
+352 
-366 APLNGGAFCEG
+366 
-377 MSVQKITCTS
+377 
-387 LCPVDGSWEVWSEWS
+387 VDGSWEVWSEWS

-408 EHLRVRECIAP
+408 EHLRIRECTAP

-430 LGQES
+430 LSQES
-435 ENCTEGLC
+435 RNCTDGLC
-443 IQDKKPL
+443 IL
-450 HEIKSQN
+450 GIEN
-457 LETASDIAL
+457 ASDIAL

-474 LAVAVLVV
+474 VAVAVLVIGI
-482 AVTLYRRSQ
+482 TLYRRSQ
-491 SNSLLLNSSMQ
+491 SDYGVDVIDSSALTGGFQTFNFKTVRQGNSLLLNSAMQ
-502 PELTVSRTY
+502 PDLTVSRTY

-547 VSLGVTERA
+547 VSLGVSERA
-556 EFHGKAPPGT
+556 EYHGKNHSGT
-566 FPHGNVPHP
+566 FPHGNNRNFSTMHP
-575 AFGTVQGR
+575 R
-583 NKAVYIQNLASIST
+583 NKTPYIQNL
-597 SSQLRTTA
+597 SSLPTRTELRTTGV
-605 LFGHLGGRLVVPN
+605 FGHLGGRLVMPN

-630 PEESSWEI
+630 PEENSWEI
-638 YLAITQKE
+638 YMSINQGE
-646 SSLQPEGSA
+646 PSLQSDGSE
-655 VLLGPEVTCGPSE
+655 VLLSPEVTCGPPDMI
-668 VTVSTPFALTIPHC
+668 VTTPFALTIPHC
-682 AHADP
+682 ADVSSE
-687 QHWSIHLKRRTQ
+687 HWNIHLKKRTQ

-710 EETTS
+710 DESTS
-715 CYCLLDPYACH
+715 CYCLLDPFACH
-726 ILLNSFGT
+726 VLLDSFGT
-734 YALIGEPISDCAV
+734 YALTGEPITDCAV
-747 RQLKVAVFGC
+747 KQLKVAVFGC
-757 LSCNSLDYNLRV
+757 MSCNSLDYNLRV
-769 YCMDN
+769 YCVDN

-786 RLQGGQLLEEPKLL
+786 RHQGGQLLEEPKLL
-800 HFKGNTC
+800 HFKGNTF

-834 SRVWRGSARP
+834 SRVWCSNRQP
-844 LLCAFSLE
+844 LHCAFSLE
-852 RYSPGT
+852 RYTPTT

-864 VCVRQLKG
+864 ICIRQLKG
-872 HEQVLHVQTSIL
+872 HEQILQVQTSIL

-894 AHDDSNFPA
+894 AQEDSTFPA
-903 QVGPKAFKIPFS
+903 QTGPKAFKIPYS

-921 ATFDAPSAKGKDWQM
+921 ATFDTPNAKGKDWQM

-955 PSAVILDLWEA
+955 PSAVILNLWEA
-966 RHQQD
+966 RHQHD

-984 GRTHSQPPEPPEP
+984 GRTHTKLSNITESQLDEA
-997 ELEEPDFSYS
+997 DFNYS

>member
-1 MRERAAGSESAAAGA
+1 MGTGAAESSRGARRWLPWLGLCFWAAGA
-16 GRGARGP
+16 AAARGADSG
-23 AASPRP
+23 
-29 QHPRARSIPAP
+29 
-40 GRPQRA
+40 
-46 GQSRAEGGK
+46 EV
-55 PTAPPQPRRILGD
+55 L
-68 LEPDPRRIRI
+68 PD
-78 PAPSIPRR
+78 
-86 CGHSMG
+86 
-92 GGAPRLDPRLLLLLL
+92 
-107 LGLCG
+107 
-112 WSTALRG
+112 
-119 NENSEALPESI
+119 SI

-137 PHFMEE
+137 PHFIEE
-143 PDDSYIIKSN
+143 PEDAYIIKSN
-153 PIVLRCKAKPAM
+153 PIALRCKARPAM

-188 EATGLKVR
+188 ESSGLKVR

-248 PQGKE
+248 PQGRE

-279 NEEPIDSN
+279 NEEPIDSEQ
-287 LDENIDTRADHN
+287 DENIDTRADHN

-318 NIVAKRRSMS
+318 NIVAKRRSLS
-328 ATVVVYVNGG
+328 ATVVVY
-338 WSSWTEWSNCNARC
+338 
-352 GRGWQKRSRTCTNP
+352 
-366 APLNGGAFCEG
+366 
-377 MSVQKITCTS
+377 
-387 LCPVDGSWEVWSEWS
+387 VDGSWEVWSEWS

-408 EHLRVRECIAP
+408 EHLRIRECTAP

-430 LGQES
+430 LSQES
-435 ENCTEGLC
+435 ENCTDGLC
-443 IQDKKPL
+443 IL
-450 HEIKSQN
+450 GIEN
-457 LETASDIAL
+457 ASDIAL

-474 LAVAVLVV
+474 VAVAVLVIG
-482 AVTLYRRSQ
+482 VTLYRRSHSDYGVDVIDSSALTGGFQ
-491 SNSLLLNSSMQ
+491 TFNFKTVRQGNSLLLNPAMQ
-502 PELTVSRTY
+502 PDLTVSRTY

-547 VSLGVTERA
+547 VSLGVSERA
-556 EFHGKAPPGT
+556 EYHGKNHSGT
-566 FPHGNVPHP
+566 FPHGNNRGFSTIHH
-575 AFGTVQGR
+575 R
-583 NKAVYIQNLASIST
+583 NKTPYIQNL
-597 SSQLRTTA
+597 SSLPTRTELRTTGV
-605 LFGHLGGRLVVPN
+605 FGHLGGRLVMPN

-630 PEESSWEI
+630 PEENSWEI
-638 YLAITQKE
+638 YMSINQGE
-646 SSLQPEGSA
+646 PSLQSDGAE
-655 VLLGPEVTCGPSE
+655 VLLSPEVTCGPPDML
-668 VTVSTPFALTIPHC
+668 VTTPFALTIPHC
-682 AHADP
+682 ADVSSE
-687 QHWSIHLKRRTQ
+687 HWNIHLKKRTQ

-710 EETTS
+710 DESTS
-715 CYCLLDPYACH
+715 CYCLLDPFACH
-726 ILLNSFGT
+726 VLLDSFGT
-734 YALIGEPISDCAV
+734 YALTGEPITDCAV
-747 RQLKVAVFGC
+747 KQLKVAVFGC
-757 LSCNSLDYNLRV
+757 MSCNSLDYNLRV
-769 YCMDN
+769 YCVDN

-786 RLQGGQLLEEPKLL
+786 RHQGGQLLEEPKLL
-800 HFKGNTC
+800 HFKGNTF

-834 SRVWRGSARP
+834 SRVWSSNRQP
-844 LLCAFSLE
+844 LHCAFSLE
-852 RYSPGT
+852 RYTPTT

-864 VCVRQLKG
+864 ICIRQLKG
-872 HEQVLHVQTSIL
+872 HEQILQVQTSIL

-894 AHDDSNFPA
+894 AQEDSTFPA
-903 QVGPKAFKIPFS
+903 QTGPKAFKIPYS

-921 ATFDAPSAKGKDWQM
+921 ATFDTPNAKGKDWQM

-955 PSAVILDLWEA
+955 PSAVILNLWEA

-984 GRTHSQPPEPPEP
+984 GRTHTKLSNITESQ
-997 ELEEPDFSYS
+997 LDDADFNYS

>member
-1 MRERAAGSESAAAGA
+1 MGRAAAAGGGA
-16 GRGARGP
+16 GGARRWLP
-23 AASPRP
+23 W
-29 QHPRARSIPAP
+29 
-40 GRPQRA
+40 
-46 GQSRAEGGK
+46 
-55 PTAPPQPRRILGD
+55 
-68 LEPDPRRIRI
+68 
-78 PAPSIPRR
+78 
-86 CGHSMG
+86 
-92 GGAPRLDPRLLLLLL
+92 
-107 LGLCG
+107 LGLCFWAAG
-112 WSTALRG
+112 AAAARG
-119 NENSEALPESI
+119 TDNGETLPESI

-137 PHFMEE
+137 PHFIEE
-143 PDDSYIIKSN
+143 PDDAYIIKSN
-153 PIVLRCKAKPAM
+153 PIALRCKARPAM

-188 EATGLKVR
+188 ESSGLKVR

-248 PQGKE
+248 PQGRE

-279 NEEPIDSN
+279 NEEPIDSEQ
-287 LDENIDTRADHN
+287 DENIDTRADHN

-318 NIVAKRRSMS
+318 NIVAKRRSLS
-328 ATVVVYVNGG
+328 ATVVVY
-338 WSSWTEWSNCNARC
+338 
-352 GRGWQKRSRTCTNP
+352 
-366 APLNGGAFCEG
+366 
-377 MSVQKITCTS
+377 
-387 LCPVDGSWEVWSEWS
+387 VDGSWEVWSEWS

-408 EHLRVRECIAP
+408 EHLRIRECTAP

-430 LGQES
+430 LSQES
-435 ENCTEGLC
+435 ENCTDGLC
-443 IQDKKPL
+443 IL
-450 HEIKSQN
+450 GIEN
-457 LETASDIAL
+457 ASDIAL

-474 LAVAVLVV
+474 VAVAVLVIG
-482 AVTLYRRSQ
+482 VTLYRRSQ
-491 SNSLLLNSSMQ
+491 SDYGVDVIDSSALTGGFQTFNFKTVRQGNSLLLNSSMQ
-502 PELTVSRTY
+502 PDLTVSRTY

-547 VSLGVTERA
+547 VSLGVSERA
-556 EFHGKAPPGT
+556 EYPGKNHSGT
-566 FPHGNVPHP
+566 FPHGHNRTFSTMHP
-575 AFGTVQGR
+575 R
-583 NKAVYIQNLASIST
+583 NKTPYLQNL
-597 SSQLRTTA
+597 SSLPTRTELRTTGV
-605 LFGHLGGRLVVPN
+605 FGHLGGRLVMPN

-630 PEESSWEI
+630 PEENSWEI
-638 YLAITQKE
+638 YMSINQGE
-646 SSLQPEGSA
+646 PSLQSDGSE
-655 VLLGPEVTCGPSE
+655 VLLSPEVTCGPPDMM
-668 VTVSTPFALTIPHC
+668 VTTPFALTIPHC
-682 AHADP
+682 ADVSSE
-687 QHWSIHLKRRTQ
+687 HWNIHLKKRTQ
-699 QGKWEEVMSVE
+699 QGTWEEVMSVE
-710 EETTS
+710 DESTS
-715 CYCLLDPYACH
+715 CYCLLDPFACH
-726 ILLNSFGT
+726 VLLDSFGT
-734 YALIGEPISDCAV
+734 YALTGEPITDCAV
-747 RQLKVAVFGC
+747 KQLKVAVFGC
-757 LSCNSLDYNLRV
+757 MSCNSLDYNLRV
-769 YCMDN
+769 YCVDN

-786 RLQGGQLLEEPKLL
+786 RHQGGQLLEEPKLL
-800 HFKGNTC
+800 HFKGNTF

-834 SRVWRGSARP
+834 SRVWCSNRQP
-844 LLCAFSLE
+844 LHCAFSLE
-852 RYSPGT
+852 RYTPTT

-864 VCVRQLKG
+864 ICIRQLKG
-872 HEQVLHVQTSIL
+872 HEQILQVQTSIL

-894 AHDDSNFPA
+894 AQEDSTFPA
-903 QVGPKAFKIPFS
+903 QTGPRAFKIPYS

-921 ATFDAPSAKGKDWQM
+921 ATFDTPNAKGKDWQM

-955 PSAVILDLWEA
+955 PSAVILNLWEA
-966 RHQQD
+966 RHQHD

-984 GRTHSQPPEPPEP
+984 GRTHTKLANITESQLDET
-997 ELEEPDFSYS
+997 DFNYS

>member
-1 MRERAAGSESAAAGA
+1 MGIRAAGG
-16 GRGARGP
+16 GCPARL
-23 AASPRP
+23 
-29 QHPRARSIPAP
+29 
-40 GRPQRA
+40 
-46 GQSRAEGGK
+46 
-55 PTAPPQPRRILGD
+55 RR
-68 LEPDPRRIRI
+68 
-78 PAPSIPRR
+78 
-86 CGHSMG
+86 
-92 GGAPRLDPRLLLLLL
+92 RLLFLLE
-107 LGLCG
+107 LCS
-112 WSTALRG
+112 WAAALRG
-119 NENSEALPESI
+119 NDNSEALPESL

-137 PHFMEE
+137 PHFMQE
-143 PDDSYIIKSN
+143 PDDAYIIKSN
-153 PIVLRCKAKPAM
+153 PIALRCKAMPAM

-182 SEESLD
+182 SEESMD
-188 EATGLKVR
+188 ESTGLKVR

-287 LDENIDTRADHN
+287 QDENIDTRADHN

-304 ARLSDSGNYTCMAA
+304 ARLSDSGNYTCVAA

-328 ATVVVYVNGG
+328 ATVVVY
-338 WSSWTEWSNCNARC
+338 
-352 GRGWQKRSRTCTNP
+352 
-366 APLNGGAFCEG
+366 
-377 MSVQKITCTS
+377 
-387 LCPVDGSWEVWSEWS
+387 VDGSWEVWSEWS

-408 EHLRVRECIAP
+408 EHLRIRECTAP

-430 LGQES
+430 FSQES

-450 HEIKSQN
+450 HEIKPQN
-457 LETASDIAL
+457 IENASDIAL

-474 LAVAVLVV
+474 IAVAVLVV
-482 AVTLYRRSQ
+482 GITLYRRSQ
-491 SNSLLLNSSMQ
+491 SEYGVDVIDSSALTGGFQTFNFKTVRQGNSLLLNSSMQ
-502 PELTVSRTY
+502 PDLTVSRTY

-516 LQDPLDKE
+516 LQDPMDKE

-556 EFHGKAPPGT
+556 EYHGKAHSGT
-566 FPHGNVPHP
+566 FPHGNNRGFTTIH
-575 AFGTVQGR
+575 AR
-583 NKAVYIQNLASIST
+583 NKTTYIQNLSSLST
-597 SSQLRTTA
+597 RSELRTTGI
-605 LFGHLGGRLVVPN
+605 FGHLGGRLVMPN

-638 YLAITQKE
+638 YLTISQGE
-646 SSLQPEGSA
+646 SSLQPEGTE
-655 VLLGPEVTCGPSE
+655 VLLGPEVTCGPPD
-668 VTVSTPFALTIPHC
+668 VTVATPFALTIPHC
-682 AHADP
+682 AEVNSE
-687 QHWSIHLKRRTQ
+687 HWNIHLKKRTQ
-699 QGKWEEVMSVE
+699 QGKWEEVMSME

-726 ILLNSFGT
+726 ILLDSFGT
-734 YALIGEPISDCAV
+734 YALAGEPISDCAV
-747 RQLKVAVFGC
+747 KQLKVAVFGC
-757 LSCNSLDYNLRV
+757 MSCNSLDYNLRV

-774 TPCAFQEVVSDE
+774 TPCAFQEVVSGE
-786 RLQGGQLLEEPKLL
+786 RHQGGQLLEEPKLL
-800 HFKGNTC
+800 HFKGNTF

-834 SRVWRGSARP
+834 SRVWCSNQQP
-844 LLCAFSLE
+844 LHCAFSLE
-852 RYSPGT
+852 RYTPAT

-864 VCVRQLKG
+864 ICVRQVKG
-872 HEQVLHVQTSIL
+872 HEQILQIQTSIL
-884 ESERETITFF
+884 ENERETITLF
-894 AHDDSNFPA
+894 AREDSNFPT
-903 QVGPKAFKIPFS
+903 QTGPKAFKIPYS

-921 ATFDAPSAKGKDWQM
+921 ATFDTPNAKGKDWQM

-966 RHQQD
+966 RHQHD

-984 GRTHSQPPEPPEP
+984 GRTHSKISNITETQI
-997 ELEEPDFSYS
+997 EETDFSYS

>member
-1 MRERAAGSESAAAGA
+1 MGLWKKREKRDCSFGCLA
-16 GRGARGP
+16 
-23 AASPRP
+23 
-29 QHPRARSIPAP
+29 
-40 GRPQRA
+40 
-46 GQSRAEGGK
+46 
-55 PTAPPQPRRILGD
+55 
-68 LEPDPRRIRI
+68 
-78 PAPSIPRR
+78 
-86 CGHSMG
+86 
-92 GGAPRLDPRLLLLLL
+92 
-107 LGLCG
+107 
-112 WSTALRG
+112 G

-137 PHFMEE
+137 PHFLEE

-153 PIVLRCKAKPAM
+153 PIVLRCRAVPAM

-170 CNGEWV
+170 CNGDWV

-182 SEESLD
+182 SLESLD

-196 EVFINVTRQQVE
+196 EVSINVTRQQVE

-318 NIVAKRRSMS
+318 NIVAKRRSLS

-338 WSSWTEWSNCNARC
+338 WSSWTEWSSCNARC

-408 EHLRVRECIAP
+408 EHLRVRECAAP
-419 PPRNGGKFCEG
+419 APRNGGKHCEG
-430 LGQES
+430 LSQES

-443 IQDKKPL
+443 IQDV
-450 HEIKSQN
+450 ERSG
-457 LETASDIAL
+457 AIAL
-466 YSGLGAAV
+466 YSGLAAAV
-474 LAVAVLVV
+474 LAVAVL
-482 AVTLYRRSQ
+482 ALGVTLYRRSQ
-491 SNSLLLNSSMQ
+491 SNSLLLNSSLQ

-535 SDIKVKVQSSFM
+535 ADIKVKVQSSFM
-547 VSLGVTERA
+547 VSLGVTDRA
-556 EFHGKAPPGT
+556 EYHGKAHPGT
-566 FPHGNVPHP
+566 FPHGNPRP
-575 AFGTVQGR
+575 FGTIQAR
-583 NKAVYIQNLASIST
+583 NKAMFIQNLASIS
-597 SSQLRTTA
+597 SSSELRSSA

-646 SSLQPEGSA
+646 SSLEPEGPE
-655 VLLGPEVTCGPSE
+655 VLLGPEVSCGPPE
-668 VTVSTPFALTIPHC
+668 LAVSTPCALSIPHC

-769 YCMDN
+769 YCVDN

-807 SLQISVLDIPP
+807 SLQISVLDVPP

-834 SRVWRGSARP
+834 SRVWRGSPRP
-844 LLCAFSLE
+844 LLGAFSLE
-852 RYSPGT
+852 RFSPAT
-858 TQLSCK
+858 SQLCCT
-864 VCVRQLKG
+864 VCVRQLQG
-872 HEQVLHVQTSIL
+872 HEQLLHVQTSVL
-884 ESERETITFF
+884 EAERENITFF
-894 AHDDSNFPA
+894 GHEDSAFPA
-903 QVGPKAFKIPFS
+903 QLGPKAFKIPRS

-921 ATFDAPSAKGKDWQM
+921 ATFDTPGAKGKDWQL
-936 LAQKNSIN
+936 LAQKNSIS
-944 RNLSYFATQSS
+944 RNLSFFAAQSS

-966 RHQQD
+966 RHQHD

-984 GRTHSQPPEPPEP
+984 GRTHSKLSDVAEP
-997 ELEEPDFSYS
+997 ELEEPEFPGS
-1007 RQNGL
+1007 RNGL

>member
-1 MRERAAGSESAAAGA
+1 
-16 GRGARGP
+16 
-23 AASPRP
+23 
-29 QHPRARSIPAP
+29 
-40 GRPQRA
+40 
-46 GQSRAEGGK
+46 
-55 PTAPPQPRRILGD
+55 
-68 LEPDPRRIRI
+68 
-78 PAPSIPRR
+78 
-86 CGHSMG
+86 MG
-92 GGAPRLDPRLLLLLL
+92 GGAPRLDPRLLLLL

-502 PELTVSRTY
+502 PDLTVSRTY

-556 EFHGKAPPGT
+556 EFHGKAHPGT
-566 FPHGNVPHP
+566 FPHGNVPHR

-597 SSQLRTTA
+597 SSELRTTA

-668 VTVSTPFALTIPHC
+668 VSVSTPFALTIPHC

-687 QHWSIHLKRRTQ
+687 EHWNIHLKRRTQ

-894 AHDDSNFPA
+894 AHEDSNFPA

-921 ATFDAPSAKGKDWQM
+921 ATFDTPSAKGKDWQM

-984 GRTHSQPPEPPEP
+984 GRTHSQLPDPPEP

>member
-1 MRERAAGSESAAAGA
+1 MGGAARGG
-16 GRGARGP
+16 GRG
-23 AASPRP
+23 
-29 QHPRARSIPAP
+29 
-40 GRPQRA
+40 
-46 GQSRAEGGK
+46 GG
-55 PTAPPQPRRILGD
+55 
-68 LEPDPRRIRI
+68 
-78 PAPSIPRR
+78 S
-86 CGHSMG
+86 S
-92 GGAPRLDPRLLLLLL
+92 GALCRLLLL
-107 LGLCG
+107 GFCCWVAG
-112 WSTALRG
+112 AAAVRG
-119 NENSEALPESI
+119 NDNGDTLPESI

-137 PHFMEE
+137 PHFMQE
-143 PDDSYIIKSN
+143 PDDAYIIKSN
-153 PIVLRCKAKPAM
+153 PIALRCKAMPAM

-188 EATGLKVR
+188 ESTGLKVR

-248 PQGKE
+248 PQGRE

-272 AEVEWLK
+272 AE
-279 NEEPIDSN
+279 
-287 LDENIDTRADHN
+287 
-299 LIIRQ
+299 
-304 ARLSDSGNYTCMAA
+304 
-318 NIVAKRRSMS
+318 
-328 ATVVVYVNGG
+328 
-338 WSSWTEWSNCNARC
+338 
-352 GRGWQKRSRTCTNP
+352 
-366 APLNGGAFCEG
+366 
-377 MSVQKITCTS
+377 
-387 LCPVDGSWEVWSEWS
+387 DGSWEVWSEWS

-408 EHLRVRECIAP
+408 EHLRIRECTAP

-430 LGQES
+430 VSQES
-435 ENCTEGLC
+435 ENCTDGLC
-443 IQDKKPL
+443 IQGI
-450 HEIKSQN
+450 EN
-457 LETASDIAL
+457 ASDIAL

-474 LAVAVLVV
+474 IAVAVLVV
-482 AVTLYRRSQ
+482 GVTLYRRSQ
-491 SNSLLLNSSMQ
+491 SDYGVDVIDSSALTGGFQTFNFKTVRQGNSLLLNSSMQ
-502 PELTVSRTY
+502 PDLTVSRTY

-547 VSLGVTERA
+547 VSLGVSERA
-556 EFHGKAPPGT
+556 EYHGKTHSGT
-566 FPHGNVPHP
+566 FPHGNTRGFNTIHP
-575 AFGTVQGR
+575 R
-583 NKAVYIQNLASIST
+583 NKPPYMQNL
-597 SSQLRTTA
+597 SSLPTRTELRTTGV
-605 LFGHLGGRLVVPN
+605 FGHLGGRLVMPN

-630 PEESSWEI
+630 PEDNSWEI
-638 YLAITQKE
+638 YMSINQGEA
-646 SSLQPEGSA
+646 SLQPDGSE
-655 VLLGPEVTCGPSE
+655 VLLSPEVTCGPSDMV
-668 VTVSTPFALTIPHC
+668 VTTPFALTIPHC
-682 AHADP
+682 ADVSSE
-687 QHWSIHLKRRTQ
+687 HWNIHLKKRTQ

-710 EETTS
+710 DESTS
-715 CYCLLDPYACH
+715 CYCLLDPFACH
-726 ILLNSFGT
+726 VLLDSFGT
-734 YALIGEPISDCAV
+734 YALAGEPITDCAV
-747 RQLKVAVFGC
+747 KQLKVAVFGC
-757 LSCNSLDYNLRV
+757 MSCNSLDYNLRV
-769 YCMDN
+769 YCVDN

-786 RLQGGQLLEEPKLL
+786 RHQGGQLLEEPKLL
-800 HFKGNTC
+800 HFKGNTF

-834 SRVWRGSARP
+834 SRVWCSNRQP
-844 LLCAFSLE
+844 LHCAFSLE
-852 RYSPGT
+852 RYTPTT

-864 VCVRQLKG
+864 ICIRQLKG
-872 HEQVLHVQTSIL
+872 HEQILQVQTSIL

-894 AHDDSNFPA
+894 AQEDNTFPA
-903 QVGPKAFKIPFS
+903 QTGPKAFKIPYS

-921 ATFDAPSAKGKDWQM
+921 ATFDTPSAKGKDWQM

-955 PSAVILDLWEA
+955 PSAVILNLWEA
-966 RHQQD
+966 RHQHD

-984 GRTHSQPPEPPEP
+984 GRTHTKLSNIPETQ
-997 ELEEPDFSYS
+997 LEEPDFSYS

>member
-1 MRERAAGSESAAAGA
+1 MGIRAAGG
-16 GRGARGP
+16 GGP
-23 AASPRP
+23 ARL
-29 QHPRARSIPAP
+29 
-40 GRPQRA
+40 
-46 GQSRAEGGK
+46 
-55 PTAPPQPRRILGD
+55 RR
-68 LEPDPRRIRI
+68 R
-78 PAPSIPRR
+78 
-86 CGHSMG
+86 
-92 GGAPRLDPRLLLLLL
+92 LLLL
-107 LGLCG
+107 LGLCS
-112 WSTALRG
+112 WAAALRG
-119 NENSEALPESI
+119 NDNSEALPESI

-137 PHFMEE
+137 PHFMQE
-143 PDDSYIIKSN
+143 PDDAYIIKSN
-153 PIVLRCKAKPAM
+153 PIALRCKAMPAM

-182 SEESLD
+182 SEESMD
-188 EATGLKVR
+188 ESTGLKVR

-279 NEEPIDSN
+279 NEEPINSN
-287 LDENIDTRADHN
+287 QDENIDTRADHN

-318 NIVAKRRSMS
+318 NIVAKRRSVS
-328 ATVVVYVNGG
+328 ATVVVY
-338 WSSWTEWSNCNARC
+338 
-352 GRGWQKRSRTCTNP
+352 
-366 APLNGGAFCEG
+366 
-377 MSVQKITCTS
+377 
-387 LCPVDGSWEVWSEWS
+387 VDGSWEVWSEWS

-408 EHLRVRECIAP
+408 EHLRIRECTAP

-430 LGQES
+430 FSQES

-450 HEIKSQN
+450 HEIKPQN
-457 LETASDIAL
+457 IENASDIAL

-474 LAVAVLVV
+474 VAVAVLVV
-482 AVTLYRRSQ
+482 GITLYRRSQ
-491 SNSLLLNSSMQ
+491 SEYGVDVIDSSALTGGFQTFNFKTVRQGNSLLLNSSMQ
-502 PELTVSRTY
+502 PDLTVSRTY

-516 LQDPLDKE
+516 LQDPMDKE

-556 EFHGKAPPGT
+556 EYHGKAHSGT
-566 FPHGNVPHP
+566 FPHGNNRG
-575 AFGTVQGR
+575 FTTVHAR
-583 NKAVYIQNLASIST
+583 NKTTYIQNLSSLST
-597 SSQLRTTA
+597 RSELRTTGI
-605 LFGHLGGRLVVPN
+605 FGHLGGRLVMPN

-638 YLAITQKE
+638 YLTLSQGE
-646 SSLQPEGSA
+646 SSLQSEGTE
-655 VLLGPEVTCGPSE
+655 VLLGPEVTCGPPD
-668 VTVSTPFALTIPHC
+668 VTVTTPFALTIPHC
-682 AHADP
+682 AEVNSE
-687 QHWSIHLKRRTQ
+687 HWNIHLKRRTQ
-699 QGKWEEVMSVE
+699 QGKWEEVMSME

-726 ILLNSFGT
+726 ILLDSFGT
-734 YALIGEPISDCAV
+734 YALAGEPISDCAV
-747 RQLKVAVFGC
+747 KQLKVAVFGC
-757 LSCNSLDYNLRV
+757 MSCNSLDYSLRV
-769 YCMDN
+769 YCIDN
-774 TPCAFQEVVSDE
+774 TPCAFQEVVSGE
-786 RLQGGQLLEEPKLL
+786 RHQGGQLLEEPKLL
-800 HFKGNTC
+800 HFKGNTFC
-807 SLQISVLDIPP
+807 LQISVLDIPP

-834 SRVWRGSARP
+834 SRVWCSNQQP
-844 LLCAFSLE
+844 LHCAFSLE
-852 RYSPGT
+852 RYTPAT

-864 VCVRQLKG
+864 ICVRQVKG
-872 HEQVLHVQTSIL
+872 HEQILQIQTSIL
-884 ESERETITFF
+884 ENERETITLF
-894 AHDDSNFPA
+894 AREDSNFPA
-903 QVGPKAFKIPFS
+903 QTGPKAFKIPYS

-921 ATFDAPSAKGKDWQM
+921 ATFDTPNAKGKDWQM

-966 RHQQD
+966 RHQHD

-984 GRTHSQPPEPPEP
+984 GRTHSKVSNITETQI
-997 ELEEPDFSYS
+997 EETDFSYS

>member
-1 MRERAAGSESAAAGA
+1 MGIRAAGG
-16 GRGARGP
+16 GGP
-23 AASPRP
+23 ARL
-29 QHPRARSIPAP
+29 
-40 GRPQRA
+40 
-46 GQSRAEGGK
+46 
-55 PTAPPQPRRILGD
+55 RR
-68 LEPDPRRIRI
+68 R
-78 PAPSIPRR
+78 
-86 CGHSMG
+86 
-92 GGAPRLDPRLLLLLL
+92 LLLL
-107 LGLCG
+107 LGLCS
-112 WSTALRG
+112 WAAALRG
-119 NENSEALPESI
+119 NDNSEALPESI

-137 PHFMEE
+137 PHFMQE
-143 PDDSYIIKSN
+143 PDDAYIIKSN
-153 PIVLRCKAKPAM
+153 PIALRCKAMPAM

-182 SEESLD
+182 SEESMD
-188 EATGLKVR
+188 ESTGLKVR

-287 LDENIDTRADHN
+287 QDENIDTRADHN

-318 NIVAKRRSMS
+318 NIVAKRKSMS
-328 ATVVVYVNGG
+328 ATVVVY
-338 WSSWTEWSNCNARC
+338 
-352 GRGWQKRSRTCTNP
+352 
-366 APLNGGAFCEG
+366 
-377 MSVQKITCTS
+377 
-387 LCPVDGSWEVWSEWS
+387 VDGSWEVWSEWS

-408 EHLRVRECIAP
+408 EHLRIRECTAP

-430 LGQES
+430 FSQES

-450 HEIKSQN
+450 HEIKPQN
-457 LETASDIAL
+457 IENASDIAL

-474 LAVAVLVV
+474 IAVAVLVV
-482 AVTLYRRSQ
+482 GITLYRRSQ
-491 SNSLLLNSSMQ
+491 SEYGVDVIDSSALTGGFQTFNFKTVRQGNSLLLNSSMQ
-502 PELTVSRTY
+502 PDLTVSRTY

-516 LQDPLDKE
+516 LQDPMDKE

-556 EFHGKAPPGT
+556 EYHGKAHSGT
-566 FPHGNVPHP
+566 FPHGNNRGFTTIH
-575 AFGTVQGR
+575 AR
-583 NKAVYIQNLASIST
+583 NKTTYIQNLSSLST
-597 SSQLRTTA
+597 RSELRTTGI
-605 LFGHLGGRLVVPN
+605 FGHLGGRLVMPN

-638 YLAITQKE
+638 YLTISQGE
-646 SSLQPEGSA
+646 SSLQPEGTE
-655 VLLGPEVTCGPSE
+655 VLLGPEVTCGPPD
-668 VTVSTPFALTIPHC
+668 VTVTTPFALTIPHC
-682 AHADP
+682 AEVNSE
-687 QHWSIHLKRRTQ
+687 HWNIHLKRRTQ
-699 QGKWEEVMSVE
+699 QGKWEEVMSME

-726 ILLNSFGT
+726 ILLDSFGT
-734 YALIGEPISDCAV
+734 YALAGEPISDCAV
-747 RQLKVAVFGC
+747 KQLKVAVFGC
-757 LSCNSLDYNLRV
+757 MSCNSLDYNLRV

-774 TPCAFQEVVSDE
+774 TPCAFQEVVSGE
-786 RLQGGQLLEEPKLL
+786 RHQGGQLLEEPKLL
-800 HFKGNTC
+800 HFKGNTF

-834 SRVWRGSARP
+834 SRVWCSNQQP
-844 LLCAFSLE
+844 LHCAFSLE
-852 RYSPGT
+852 RYTPAT

-864 VCVRQLKG
+864 ICVRQVKG
-872 HEQVLHVQTSIL
+872 HEQILQIQTSIL
-884 ESERETITFF
+884 ENEREIITLF
-894 AHDDSNFPA
+894 AREDSNFPA
-903 QVGPKAFKIPFS
+903 QTGPKAFKIPYS

-921 ATFDAPSAKGKDWQM
+921 ATFDTPNAKGKDWQM

-966 RHQQD
+966 QHQHD

-984 GRTHSQPPEPPEP
+984 GRTHSKISNITETQI
-997 ELEEPDFSYS
+997 EETDFSYS

>member
-1 MRERAAGSESAAAGA
+1 MGRAAAAGGGA
-16 GRGARGP
+16 GGARRWLP
-23 AASPRP
+23 W
-29 QHPRARSIPAP
+29 
-40 GRPQRA
+40 
-46 GQSRAEGGK
+46 
-55 PTAPPQPRRILGD
+55 
-68 LEPDPRRIRI
+68 
-78 PAPSIPRR
+78 
-86 CGHSMG
+86 
-92 GGAPRLDPRLLLLLL
+92 
-107 LGLCG
+107 LGLCFWAAG
-112 WSTALRG
+112 AAAARG
-119 NENSEALPESI
+119 TDNGEALPESI

-137 PHFMEE
+137 PHFIEE
-143 PDDSYIIKSN
+143 PDDAYIIKSN
-153 PIVLRCKAKPAM
+153 PIALRCKARPAI

-188 EATGLKVR
+188 ESSGLKVR

-208 DFHGPEDYWCQ
+208 DFHGPQDYWCQ

-248 PQGKE
+248 PQGRE

-279 NEEPIDSN
+279 NEEPIDSEQ
-287 LDENIDTRADHN
+287 DENIDTRADHN

-318 NIVAKRRSMS
+318 NIVAKRRSLS
-328 ATVVVYVNGG
+328 ATVVVYV
-338 WSSWTEWSNCNARC
+338 
-352 GRGWQKRSRTCTNP
+352 
-366 APLNGGAFCEG
+366 
-377 MSVQKITCTS
+377 
-387 LCPVDGSWEVWSEWS
+387 DGSWEAWSEWS

-408 EHLRVRECIAP
+408 EHLRIRECTAP

-430 LGQES
+430 LSQES
-435 ENCTEGLC
+435 ENCTDGLC
-443 IQDKKPL
+443 ILDKKPL
-450 HEIKSQN
+450 HEIKPQRWSRRGIEN
-457 LETASDIAL
+457 ASDIAL

-474 LAVAVLVV
+474 VAVAVLVIG
-482 AVTLYRRSQ
+482 VTLYRRSQ
-491 SNSLLLNSSMQ
+491 SDYGVDVIDSSALTGGFQTFNFKTVRQGNSLLLNSSMQ
-502 PELTVSRTY
+502 PDLTVSRTY

-547 VSLGVTERA
+547 VSLGVSERP
-556 EFHGKAPPGT
+556 EYHGKNHSGT
-566 FPHGNVPHP
+566 FPHGNNRSFSTMHP
-575 AFGTVQGR
+575 R
-583 NKAVYIQNLASIST
+583 NKTPYIQNL
-597 SSQLRTTA
+597 SSLPTRTELRTTGV
-605 LFGHLGGRLVVPN
+605 FGHLGGRLVMPN

-630 PEESSWEI
+630 PEENSWEI
-638 YLAITQKE
+638 YMSINQGE
-646 SSLQPEGSA
+646 PSLQSDGSE
-655 VLLGPEVTCGPSE
+655 VLLSPEVTCGPPDMI
-668 VTVSTPFALTIPHC
+668 VTTPFALTIPHC
-682 AHADP
+682 ADVSSE
-687 QHWSIHLKRRTQ
+687 HWNIHLKKRTQ

-710 EETTS
+710 DESTS
-715 CYCLLDPYACH
+715 CYCLLDPFACH
-726 ILLNSFGT
+726 VLLDSFGT
-734 YALIGEPISDCAV
+734 YALTGEPITDCAV
-747 RQLKVAVFGC
+747 KQLKVAVFGC
-757 LSCNSLDYNLRV
+757 MSCNSLDYNLRV
-769 YCMDN
+769 YCVDN

-786 RLQGGQLLEEPKLL
+786 RHQGGQLLEEPKLL
-800 HFKGNTC
+800 HFKGNTF

-834 SRVWRGSARP
+834 SRVWCSNRQP
-844 LLCAFSLE
+844 LHCAFSLE
-852 RYSPGT
+852 RYTPTT

-864 VCVRQLKG
+864 ICIRQLKG
-872 HEQVLHVQTSIL
+872 HEQILQVQTSIL

-894 AHDDSNFPA
+894 AQEDSTFPA
-903 QVGPKAFKIPFS
+903 QTGPKAFKIPYS

-921 ATFDAPSAKGKDWQM
+921 ATFDTPNAKGKDWQM

-955 PSAVILDLWEA
+955 PSAVILNLWEA
-966 RHQQD
+966 RHQHD

-984 GRTHSQPPEPPEP
+984 GRTHTKLSNITESQLDEA
-997 ELEEPDFSYS
+997 DFNYS

>member
-1 MRERAAGSESAAAGA
+1 MGTAAAG
-16 GRGARGP
+16 GGCGARRWLP
-23 AASPRP
+23 W
-29 QHPRARSIPAP
+29 
-40 GRPQRA
+40 
-46 GQSRAEGGK
+46 
-55 PTAPPQPRRILGD
+55 
-68 LEPDPRRIRI
+68 
-78 PAPSIPRR
+78 
-86 CGHSMG
+86 
-92 GGAPRLDPRLLLLLL
+92 
-107 LGLCG
+107 LGLCFWAAG
-112 WSTALRG
+112 AAAARG
-119 NENSEALPESI
+119 ADNSEVLPDSI

-137 PHFMEE
+137 PHFIEE
-143 PDDSYIIKSN
+143 PEDAYIIKSY
-153 PIVLRCKAKPAM
+153 PIALRCKARPAM

-188 EATGLKVR
+188 ESSGLKVR

-248 PQGKE
+248 PQGRE

-279 NEEPIDSN
+279 NEEPIDSEQ
-287 LDENIDTRADHN
+287 DENIDTRADHN

-318 NIVAKRRSMS
+318 NIVAKRRSLS
-328 ATVVVYVNGG
+328 ATVVVY
-338 WSSWTEWSNCNARC
+338 
-352 GRGWQKRSRTCTNP
+352 
-366 APLNGGAFCEG
+366 
-377 MSVQKITCTS
+377 
-387 LCPVDGSWEVWSEWS
+387 VDGSWEVWSEWS

-408 EHLRVRECIAP
+408 EHLRIRECTAP

-430 LGQES
+430 LSQES
-435 ENCTEGLC
+435 ENCTDGLC
-443 IQDKKPL
+443 ILDKKPL
-450 HEIKSQN
+450 HEIKPQSIEN
-457 LETASDIAL
+457 ASDIAL

-474 LAVAVLVV
+474 VAVAVLVIG
-482 AVTLYRRSQ
+482 VTLYRRSHSDYGVDVIDSSALTGGFQ
-491 SNSLLLNSSMQ
+491 TFNFKTVRQGNSLLLNPAMQ
-502 PELTVSRTY
+502 PDLTVSRTY

-547 VSLGVTERA
+547 VSLGVSERA
-556 EFHGKAPPGT
+556 EYHGKNHSGT
-566 FPHGNVPHP
+566 FPHGNNRGFSTIHP
-575 AFGTVQGR
+575 R
-583 NKAVYIQNLASIST
+583 NKTPYIQNL
-597 SSQLRTTA
+597 SSLPTRTELRTTGV
-605 LFGHLGGRLVVPN
+605 FGHLGGRLVMPN

-630 PEESSWEI
+630 PEENSWEI
-638 YLAITQKE
+638 YMSINQGE
-646 SSLQPEGSA
+646 PSLQSDGSE
-655 VLLGPEVTCGPSE
+655 VLLSPEVTCGPPDML
-668 VTVSTPFALTIPHC
+668 VTTPFALTIPHC
-682 AHADP
+682 ADVSSE
-687 QHWSIHLKRRTQ
+687 HWNIHLKKRTQ

-710 EETTS
+710 DESTS
-715 CYCLLDPYACH
+715 CYCLLDPFACH
-726 ILLNSFGT
+726 VLLDSFGT
-734 YALIGEPISDCAV
+734 YALTGEPITDCAV
-747 RQLKVAVFGC
+747 KQLKVAVFGC
-757 LSCNSLDYNLRV
+757 MSCNSLDYNLRV
-769 YCMDN
+769 YCVDN

-786 RLQGGQLLEEPKLL
+786 RHQGGQLLEEPKLL
-800 HFKGNTC
+800 HFKGNTF

-834 SRVWRGSARP
+834 SRVWSSNRQP
-844 LLCAFSLE
+844 LHCAFSLE
-852 RYSPGT
+852 RYTPTT

-864 VCVRQLKG
+864 ICIRQLKG
-872 HEQVLHVQTSIL
+872 HEQILQVQTSIL

-894 AHDDSNFPA
+894 TQEDSTFPA
-903 QVGPKAFKIPFS
+903 QTGPKAFKIPYS

-921 ATFDAPSAKGKDWQM
+921 ATFDTPNAKGKDWQM

-955 PSAVILDLWEA
+955 PSAVILNLWEA

-984 GRTHSQPPEPPEP
+984 GRTHSKLSNITESQ
-997 ELEEPDFSYS
+997 LEEADFNYS

>member
-1 MRERAAGSESAAAGA
+1 
-16 GRGARGP
+16 
-23 AASPRP
+23 
-29 QHPRARSIPAP
+29 
-40 GRPQRA
+40 
-46 GQSRAEGGK
+46 
-55 PTAPPQPRRILGD
+55 
-68 LEPDPRRIRI
+68 
-78 PAPSIPRR
+78 
-86 CGHSMG
+86 
-92 GGAPRLDPRLLLLLL
+92 
-107 LGLCG
+107 
-112 WSTALRG
+112 
-119 NENSEALPESI
+119 
-130 PSAPGTL
+130 
-137 PHFMEE
+137 
-143 PDDSYIIKSN
+143 
-153 PIVLRCKAKPAM
+153 M

-188 EATGLKVR
+188 ESSGLKVR

-248 PQGKE
+248 PQGRE

-279 NEEPIDSN
+279 NEEPIDSEQ
-287 LDENIDTRADHN
+287 DENIDTRADHN

-318 NIVAKRRSMS
+318 NIVAKRRSLS

-338 WSSWTEWSNCNARC
+338 WSSWTEWSACNVRC

-408 EHLRVRECIAP
+408 EHLRIRECTAP
-419 PPRNGGKFCEG
+419 APRNGGKFCEG
-430 LGQES
+430 LSQES
-435 ENCTEGLC
+435 ENCTDGLC
-443 IQDKKPL
+443 ILDKKPL
-450 HEIKSQN
+450 HEIKPQRWSRRGI
-457 LETASDIAL
+457 ESASDIAL

-474 LAVAVLVV
+474 VAVAVLVIG
-482 AVTLYRRSQ
+482 VTLYRRSQ
-491 SNSLLLNSSMQ
+491 SDYGVDVIDSSALTGNSLLLNSAMQ
-502 PELTVSRTY
+502 PDLTVSRTY

-547 VSLGVTERA
+547 VSLGVSERA
-556 EFHGKAPPGT
+556 EYHGKNHSRT
-566 FPHGNVPHP
+566 FPHGNNHSFSTMHP
-575 AFGTVQGR
+575 R
-583 NKAVYIQNLASIST
+583 NKMPYIQNL
-597 SSQLRTTA
+597 SSLPTRTELRTTGV
-605 LFGHLGGRLVVPN
+605 FGHLGGRLVMPN

-630 PEESSWEI
+630 PEENSWEI
-638 YLAITQKE
+638 YMSINQGE
-646 SSLQPEGSA
+646 PSLQSDGSE
-655 VLLGPEVTCGPSE
+655 VLLSPEVTCGPPDMI
-668 VTVSTPFALTIPHC
+668 VTTPFALTIPHC
-682 AHADP
+682 ADVSSE
-687 QHWSIHLKRRTQ
+687 HWNIHLKKRTQ

-710 EETTS
+710 DESTS
-715 CYCLLDPYACH
+715 CYCLLDPFACH
-726 ILLNSFGT
+726 VLLDSFGT
-734 YALIGEPISDCAV
+734 YALTGEPITDCAV
-747 RQLKVAVFGC
+747 KQLKVAVFGC
-757 LSCNSLDYNLRV
+757 MSCNSLDYNLRV
-769 YCMDN
+769 YCVDN

-786 RLQGGQLLEEPKLL
+786 RHQGGQLLEEPKLL
-800 HFKGNTC
+800 HFKGNTF

-834 SRVWRGSARP
+834 SRVWCSNRQP
-844 LLCAFSLE
+844 LHCAFSLE
-852 RYSPGT
+852 RYTPTT

-864 VCVRQLKG
+864 ICIRQLKG
-872 HEQVLHVQTSIL
+872 HEQILQVQTSIL
-884 ESERETITFF
+884 ESEREAITFF
-894 AHDDSNFPA
+894 AQEDSTFPA
-903 QVGPKAFKIPFS
+903 QTGPKAFKIPYS

-921 ATFDAPSAKGKDWQM
+921 ATFDTPNAKGKDWQM

-955 PSAVILDLWEA
+955 PSAVILNLWEA
-966 RHQQD
+966 RHQHD

-984 GRTHSQPPEPPEP
+984 GRTHTKLSNISESQLDEA
-997 ELEEPDFSYS
+997 DFNYS

>member
-1 MRERAAGSESAAAGA
+1 MGTGAADGSRGARRWLPWLGLCFWAAGA
-16 GRGARGP
+16 AAARGADG
-23 AASPRP
+23 S
-29 QHPRARSIPAP
+29 
-40 GRPQRA
+40 
-46 GQSRAEGGK
+46 E
-55 PTAPPQPRRILGD
+55 IL
-68 LEPDPRRIRI
+68 PD
-78 PAPSIPRR
+78 
-86 CGHSMG
+86 
-92 GGAPRLDPRLLLLLL
+92 
-107 LGLCG
+107 
-112 WSTALRG
+112 
-119 NENSEALPESI
+119 SI

-137 PHFMEE
+137 PHFIEE
-143 PDDSYIIKSN
+143 PEDAYIIKSN
-153 PIVLRCKAKPAM
+153 PIALRCKARPAM

-188 EATGLKVR
+188 ESSGLKVR

-248 PQGKE
+248 PQGRE

-279 NEEPIDSN
+279 NEEPIDSEQ
-287 LDENIDTRADHN
+287 DENIDTRADHN

-318 NIVAKRRSMS
+318 NIVAKRRSLS

-338 WSSWTEWSNCNARC
+338 WSSWTEWSACNVRC

-377 MSVQKITCTS
+377 MSVQKITCTA

-408 EHLRVRECIAP
+408 EHLRIRECTAP

-430 LGQES
+430 LSQES
-435 ENCTEGLC
+435 ENCTDGLC
-443 IQDKKPL
+443 ILDKKPL
-450 HEIKSQN
+450 HEIKPQSIEN
-457 LETASDIAL
+457 ASDIAL

-474 LAVAVLVV
+474 VAVAVLVIG
-482 AVTLYRRSQ
+482 VTLYRRSH
-491 SNSLLLNSSMQ
+491 SDYGVDVIDSSALTGNSLLLNPAMQ
-502 PELTVSRTY
+502 PDLTVSRTY

-547 VSLGVTERA
+547 VSLGVSERA
-556 EFHGKAPPGT
+556 EYHGKNHSGT
-566 FPHGNVPHP
+566 FPHGNNRGFSTIHP
-575 AFGTVQGR
+575 R
-583 NKAVYIQNLASIST
+583 NKTPYVQNL
-597 SSQLRTTA
+597 SSLPTRTELRTTGV
-605 LFGHLGGRLVVPN
+605 FGHLGGRLVMPN

-630 PEESSWEI
+630 PEENSWEI
-638 YLAITQKE
+638 YMSINQGE
-646 SSLQPEGSA
+646 PSLQSDGSE
-655 VLLGPEVTCGPSE
+655 VLLSPEVTCGPPDML
-668 VTVSTPFALTIPHC
+668 VTTPFALTIPHC
-682 AHADP
+682 ADVSSE
-687 QHWSIHLKRRTQ
+687 HWNIHLKKRTQ

-710 EETTS
+710 DESTS
-715 CYCLLDPYACH
+715 CYCLLDPFACH
-726 ILLNSFGT
+726 VLLDSFGT
-734 YALIGEPISDCAV
+734 YALTGEPITDCAV
-747 RQLKVAVFGC
+747 KQLKVAVFGC
-757 LSCNSLDYNLRV
+757 MSCNSLDYNLRV
-769 YCMDN
+769 YCVDN

-786 RLQGGQLLEEPKLL
+786 RHQGGQLLEEPKLL
-800 HFKGNTC
+800 HFKGNTF

-834 SRVWRGSARP
+834 SRVWSSNRQP
-844 LLCAFSLE
+844 LHCAFSLE
-852 RYSPGT
+852 RYTPTT

-864 VCVRQLKG
+864 ICIRQLKG
-872 HEQVLHVQTSIL
+872 HEQILQVQTSIL

-894 AHDDSNFPA
+894 AQEDSTFPA
-903 QVGPKAFKIPFS
+903 QTGPKAFKIPYS

-921 ATFDAPSAKGKDWQM
+921 ATFDTPNAKGKDWQM

-955 PSAVILDLWEA
+955 PSAVILNLWEA

-984 GRTHSQPPEPPEP
+984 GRTHTKLSNITEAQIDDA
-997 ELEEPDFSYS
+997 DFNYS